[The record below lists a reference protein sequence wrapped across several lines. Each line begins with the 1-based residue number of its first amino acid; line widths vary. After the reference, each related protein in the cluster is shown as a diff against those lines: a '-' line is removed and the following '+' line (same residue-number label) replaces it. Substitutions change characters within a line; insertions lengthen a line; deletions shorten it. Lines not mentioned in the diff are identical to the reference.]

1 MSSINSL
8 VNQKRNKNLIR
19 RTMLAAI
26 AGCLMSVCI
35 AFAGT
40 VDIAT
45 NFFGLV
51 VTVIAKGLL
60 NAADIV
66 LEPLLEITT
75 MSTADVSRFVPGFDS
90 GNNIGNFFIQAINII
105 AYMIAGVLICCH
117 IISYLINI
125 AHGEKVE
132 SIPKLIWNAVF
143 GIVMVICGKTFL
155 TMIFNEIVAP
165 LSSALTEGVSDA
177 GGTFSFSGVGSD
189 MTGLGEIT
197 SAFDLNSLATL
208 IVVLALMLIIWWNLI
223 KLVLECAE
231 RYIIC
236 IFTINLSPLAF
247 ATMASENTKDTAR
260 SWLQM
265 FWSQCVLLILNI
277 WVVGIA
283 RTALN
288 NGLFGAS
295 NTEMVKW
302 GLITYAFLKIAQRL
316 DDMMQTAG
324 LKITRTTGLDP
335 ISEASGVLRSIG
347 NVFGGVASVAGHV
360 AGVGKNMWDA
370 GKNIGKANGVE
381 PIKSFAD
388 FMNGGETSAQ
398 DGGYVNNASMAD
410 KMKADAVLGKETMYD
425 RADKMASGALNADSY
440 NTDAYKQV
448 LEDKLRSAGHLDDDA
463 HVESVKIGE
472 DGKLLASAVKR
483 DEKNRVSEKSEF
495 EIGDTQEG
503 LLDVN
508 GAKKYDSMQVA
519 PNGKSVMEEDS
530 AMGKFGLRKVGE
542 DAAGNQIWEAE
553 QSVNMFGDKVKDV
566 TPDANNKVQF
576 TIPASEIAKGRKAG
590 DSDAMTAYKHFN
602 ANDDNDAFKNSIRD
616 ALSAETGSAALNKAR
631 ENEEEQAAMA
641 TRIGMTDKE
650 RLADMMNPDSNADY
664 NSPNAFKAMEDH
676 IKENAQYYPAQAAML
691 ADGGHVTGMH
701 VSDGTDGNPAGSL
714 IVAIGNDQDGKNS
727 QATCTFTRD
736 EEPVPETAETPAAQ
750 TNEQPVK
757 DADAAPAPVNEDAPA
772 PVGEEASAPAPQSAD
787 ETTAAPAT
795 ETAQAPVPQDM
806 DSKVDAPA
814 PVSEEASAPAPQS
827 ADEAPT
833 APATETAQAPVPQD
847 VDSKVDAPAPVGEEA
862 SAPAPQSVDETATTP
877 VAETAQTPV
886 PQDIDSEVD
895 APAPVGEEAA
905 TPAPQDVGGK
915 ADAPVPASENASAPA
930 TQSADGKVAE
940 PTSADGATPASGV
953 TAPAPVPAQNPTT
966 NTVNAPV
973 QGAAPVSG
981 GTVPGAANAPKT
993 ANVPGMAANNM
1004 PASTAP
1010 ETAATPAVNA
1020 PAPASTTG
1028 TNAPTS
1034 VPGTTPAPSTA
1045 SGQSSTAPGSGTAPT
1060 TVRPATGAGSVSAPA
1075 PSASIP
1081 TAPVSG
1087 GSAGV
1092 AVAAG
1097 VAAGAVAGTA
1107 AGQAQPVSAP
1117 ASTTVSA
1124 PGSAPTIPTESSAAS
1139 APTSTTPATTTPASA
1154 PESGSGTTN
1163 DGATAPVVN
1172 HEASAPT
1179 APIPATAPASTQE
1192 SGETASAPSTATTPA
1207 TQITPE
1213 TASAPSESDSSSA
1226 GGHATTPN
1234 EGTTHSESSGTGSVS
1249 DVPGAG
1255 GTDTLGRSDS
1265 APTSTNG
1272 QESGSAPAQ
1281 GSGGTMSPATA
1292 DTASAVPESAP
1303 AESATTTNVATPAP
1317 VSDTGSSEPSG
1328 DSGSSFGN
1336 DAGSS
1341 SGSAPASGESAHAP
1355 SGSGSSG
1362 SGTSV
1367 SAPASSGNTGSSSE
1381 SASSGSAN
1389 DSTDTPT
1396 SETGGTSSETVE
1408 APAADG
1414 LPYAVGETG
1423 GSGYSEG
1430 DMPPEP
1436 ETTVETETAATEVV
1450 QVEQAAEQ
1458 QSSGSA
1464 VTETVDEAGSESNTQ
1479 NSHDDSENYSG
1490 GQNTDA
1496 EDVSEPDSADEPD
1509 TQDETE
1515 DTEFDATDDAAF
1527 DVPIADGSEY
1537 YEDKAQTNSFTAPE
1551 QEMAE
1556 PEPVAEHEHESEPE
1570 QLAEQKRPPIP
1581 EAYMTSQSSVTRL
1594 SSTNGTVESDSLGM
1608 FQMTREE
1615 VADNGWT
1622 TWRILQKVDSDGSVP
1637 EYAPFV
1643 VHIKPVWDPATRTS
1657 RPATFDEVANK
1668 ARSIEGFE
1676 NVGPDLD
1683 ADYRRSQARQESRK
1697 NSEPRPYNGHSNG
1710 QPHFQRYDDQKR
1722 DSHGHGKQDKK
1733 HNPFSGMGDYKR
1745 KR

>member
-1 MSSINSL
+1 
-8 VNQKRNKNLIR
+8 
-19 RTMLAAI
+19 MLAAV
-26 AGCLMSVCI
+26 AGYLMSVCI

-117 IISYLINI
+117 IISYLINL

-806 DSKVDAPA
+806 DSEVDAPA

-1020 PAPASTTG
+1020 PAPASTTD

-1107 AGQAQPVSAP
+1107 TGQAHPVSAP

-1124 PGSAPTIPTESSAAS
+1124 PGSVPTTPTESGAAS
-1139 APTSTTPATTTPASA
+1139 APASPAPTTPTHVSA

-1163 DGATAPVVN
+1163 GGATAPVVN

-1249 DVPGAG
+1249 NVPGAG

-1336 DAGSS
+1336 GAGSS

-1367 SAPASSGNTGSSSE
+1367 SALTSSGNTGSSSE
-1381 SASSGSAN
+1381 SAPSGSAN
-1389 DSTDTPT
+1389 DGTDTPT
-1396 SETGGTSSETVE
+1396 SETGGTSSEKVE

-1423 GSGYSEG
+1423 GAGYSEG

-1490 GQNTDA
+1490 GQNTDT

-1570 QLAEQKRPPIP
+1570 QVAEQKRPPIP

>member
-1 MSSINSL
+1 
-8 VNQKRNKNLIR
+8 
-19 RTMLAAI
+19 MLAAV

-90 GNNIGNFFIQAINII
+90 GNNIGNFFILAINII

-425 RADKMASGALNADSY
+425 RADKMANGALNADSY

-736 EEPVPETAETPAAQ
+736 EETASETAETPAAQ

-757 DADAAPAPVNEDAPA
+757 DVDAAPAPLNEDAPA
-772 PVGEEASAPAPQSAD
+772 PVG
-787 ETTAAPAT
+787 
-795 ETAQAPVPQDM
+795 
-806 DSKVDAPA
+806 
-814 PVSEEASAPAPQS
+814 EEASAPAPQS

-862 SAPAPQSVDETATTP
+862 SAPAPQSVDATATTP
-877 VAETAQTPV
+877 IAETAQTPV
-886 PQDIDSEVD
+886 PQDMDSEVD
-895 APAPVGEEAA
+895 APAPVGEEAV
-905 TPAPQDVGGK
+905 THAPQDVGDK
-915 ADAPVPASENASAPA
+915 AYAPVPASENASAPA

-940 PTSADGATPASGV
+940 PTSAGGATPVSGV
-953 TAPAPVPAQNPTT
+953 TAPAPAPAQNPTT

-981 GTVPGAANAPKT
+981 GTVPGTANAPKT

-1010 ETAATPAVNA
+1010 ETAATPAVNT

-1028 TNAPTS
+1028 ANAPTS
-1034 VPGTTPAPSTA
+1034 VPGTTPTPSTT
-1045 SGQSSTAPGSGTAPT
+1045 SGQSSTVPGSGTAPAKAKPT
-1060 TVRPATGAGSVSAPA
+1060 TGAGSVSAPA

-1081 TAPVSG
+1081 SAPVSG
-1087 GSAGV
+1087 DS
-1092 AVAAG
+1092 AG

-1107 AGQAQPVSAP
+1107 TGQAHPVSAP

-1124 PGSAPTIPTESSAAS
+1124 PGSVPTTPTESGAAS
-1139 APTSTTPATTTPASA
+1139 APASPAPTTPTHVSA

-1163 DGATAPVVN
+1163 GGATAPVVN

-1249 DVPGAG
+1249 NVPGAG

-1265 APTSTNG
+1265 APTSING

-1336 DAGSS
+1336 GAGSS

-1436 ETTVETETAATEVV
+1436 ETTVETETAAIEVV

-1570 QLAEQKRPPIP
+1570 QVAEQKRPPIP

-1697 NSEPRPYNGHSNG
+1697 NSEPRPYNGRSNG

-1722 DSHGHGKQDKK
+1722 DSQGHGKQDKK

>member
-1 MSSINSL
+1 
-8 VNQKRNKNLIR
+8 
-19 RTMLAAI
+19 
-26 AGCLMSVCI
+26 MSVCI

-664 NSPNAFKAMEDH
+664 NSLNAFKAMEDH

-795 ETAQAPVPQDM
+795 ETAQAPVPQD
-806 DSKVDAPA
+806 
-814 PVSEEASAPAPQS
+814 
-827 ADEAPT
+827 
-833 APATETAQAPVPQD
+833 

-862 SAPAPQSVDETATTP
+862 SAPAPQSVDATATTP
-877 VAETAQTPV
+877 IAETAQTPV
-886 PQDIDSEVD
+886 PQDMDSEVD
-895 APAPVGEEAA
+895 APAPVGEEAV
-905 TPAPQDVGGK
+905 THAPQDVGDK
-915 ADAPVPASENASAPA
+915 AYAPVPASENASAPA

-940 PTSADGATPASGV
+940 PTSAGGATPVSGV
-953 TAPAPVPAQNPTT
+953 TAPAPAPAQNPTT

-981 GTVPGAANAPKT
+981 GTVPGTANAPKT

-1010 ETAATPAVNA
+1010 ETAATPAVNT

-1028 TNAPTS
+1028 ANAPTS
-1034 VPGTTPAPSTA
+1034 VPGTTPTPSTT
-1045 SGQSSTAPGSGTAPT
+1045 SGQSSTVPGSGTAPAKAKPT
-1060 TVRPATGAGSVSAPA
+1060 TGAGSVSAPA

-1081 TAPVSG
+1081 SAPVSG
-1087 GSAGV
+1087 DS
-1092 AVAAG
+1092 AG

-1107 AGQAQPVSAP
+1107 TGQAHPVSAP

-1124 PGSAPTIPTESSAAS
+1124 PGSVPTTPTESGAAS
-1139 APTSTTPATTTPASA
+1139 APASPAPTTPTHVSA

-1163 DGATAPVVN
+1163 GGATAPVVN

-1249 DVPGAG
+1249 NVPGAG

-1265 APTSTNG
+1265 APTSING

-1336 DAGSS
+1336 GAGSS

-1464 VTETVDEAGSESNTQ
+1464 VTETVDEAVSESNTQ

-1515 DTEFDATDDAAF
+1515 DTEFDATDDDAF

-1570 QLAEQKRPPIP
+1570 QVAEQKRPPIP

-1697 NSEPRPYNGHSNG
+1697 NSEPRPYNGRSNG

-1722 DSHGHGKQDKK
+1722 DSQGHGKQNKRN
-1733 HNPFSGMGDYKR
+1733 NPFSGMDDYKR

>member
-1 MSSINSL
+1 
-8 VNQKRNKNLIR
+8 
-19 RTMLAAI
+19 MLAAV

-757 DADAAPAPVNEDAPA
+757 DVDAAPAPLNEDAPA
-772 PVGEEASAPAPQSAD
+772 PVG
-787 ETTAAPAT
+787 
-795 ETAQAPVPQDM
+795 
-806 DSKVDAPA
+806 
-814 PVSEEASAPAPQS
+814 EEASAPAPQS

-862 SAPAPQSVDETATTP
+862 SAPAPQSVDATATTP
-877 VAETAQTPV
+877 IAETAQTPV
-886 PQDIDSEVD
+886 PQDMDSEVD
-895 APAPVGEEAA
+895 APAPVGEEAV

-930 TQSADGKVAE
+930 TQSTDGKVAE
-940 PTSADGATPASGV
+940 PTSAGGATPASGV
-953 TAPAPVPAQNPTT
+953 ATPAPAPAQNPTT

-981 GTVPGAANAPKT
+981 GTVPGTANAPKT

-1010 ETAATPAVNA
+1010 ETAATPAVNT

-1028 TNAPTS
+1028 ANAPTS
-1034 VPGTTPAPSTA
+1034 VPGTTPTPSTT
-1045 SGQSSTAPGSGTAPT
+1045 SGQSSTVPGSGTAPAKAKPT
-1060 TVRPATGAGSVSAPA
+1060 TGAGSVSAPA

-1081 TAPVSG
+1081 SAPVSG
-1087 GSAGV
+1087 DS
-1092 AVAAG
+1092 AG

-1107 AGQAQPVSAP
+1107 TGQAHPVSAP

-1124 PGSAPTIPTESSAAS
+1124 PGSVPTTPTES
-1139 APTSTTPATTTPASA
+1139 
-1154 PESGSGTTN
+1154 
-1163 DGATAPVVN
+1163 GA
-1172 HEASAPT
+1172 
-1179 APIPATAPASTQE
+1179 
-1192 SGETASAPSTATTPA
+1192 
-1207 TQITPE
+1207 
-1213 TASAPSESDSSSA
+1213 ASAPSESDSSSA
-1226 GGHATTPN
+1226 GGHATAPN
-1234 EGTTHSESSGTGSVS
+1234 EGTTHSESSGTDSVS
-1249 DVPGAG
+1249 NVP
-1255 GTDTLGRSDS
+1255 TDTLGRSDS

-1281 GSGGTMSPATA
+1281 GGGGTTSPATA
-1292 DTASAVPESAP
+1292 DTASAAPESAP

-1328 DSGSSFGN
+1328 DSGSSSGN
-1336 DAGSS
+1336 SAGSS

-1367 SAPASSGNTGSSSE
+1367 SALTSSGNTGSSSE

-1389 DSTDTPT
+1389 DSTNTPT

-1464 VTETVDEAGSESNTQ
+1464 VTETVNEAGSESNTQ

-1570 QLAEQKRPPIP
+1570 QVAEQKRPPIP

-1697 NSEPRPYNGHSNG
+1697 NSEPRPYNGRSNG

-1722 DSHGHGKQDKK
+1722 DSQGHGKQNKRN
-1733 HNPFSGMGDYKR
+1733 NPFSGMDDYKR

>member
-1 MSSINSL
+1 
-8 VNQKRNKNLIR
+8 
-19 RTMLAAI
+19 MLAAI

-66 LEPLLEITT
+66 LKPLLEITT

-714 IVAIGNDQDGKNS
+714 IVAIGNDQDGKKS
-727 QATCTFTRD
+727 WATCTFTRD
-736 EEPVPETAETPAAQ
+736 EETASETAETPAAQ

-757 DADAAPAPVNEDAPA
+757 DVDAAPAPLNEDAPA
-772 PVGEEASAPAPQSAD
+772 PVG
-787 ETTAAPAT
+787 
-795 ETAQAPVPQDM
+795 
-806 DSKVDAPA
+806 
-814 PVSEEASAPAPQS
+814 EEASAPAPQS

-847 VDSKVDAPAPVGEEA
+847 VDSKVDAHAPVGEEA
-862 SAPAPQSVDETATTP
+862 SAPAPQSVDATATTP

-886 PQDIDSEVD
+886 PQDMDSEVD
-895 APAPVGEEAA
+895 APASIGEKAA
-905 TPAPQDVGGK
+905 TPAPQDVGDK

-940 PTSADGATPASGV
+940 PTSAGGATPAPGV
-953 TAPAPVPAQNPTT
+953 TAPTAAPAQNPTT

-973 QGAAPVSG
+973 QGTAPVSG

-1124 PGSAPTIPTESSAAS
+1124 PGSAPTIPTESGAAS

-1172 HEASAPT
+1172 HEASVPT

-1192 SGETASAPSTATTPA
+1192 SGEIASAPSTATTPA
-1207 TQITPE
+1207 TQITLE
-1213 TASAPSESDSSSA
+1213 TASAPSESGSSRA
-1226 GGHATTPN
+1226 GGHETAPN
-1234 EGTTHSESSGTGSVS
+1234 EGTAHSESSGTDSVS
-1249 DVPGAG
+1249 NVPGTD

-1272 QESGSAPAQ
+1272 QESGSAPVQ
-1281 GSGGTMSPATA
+1281 GSSGGTTSPATA
-1292 DTASAVPESAP
+1292 DTTSAAPEFAP

-1328 DSGSSFGN
+1328 DSGSGSGN
-1336 DAGSS
+1336 GAGSS

-1367 SAPASSGNTGSSSE
+1367 SAPTSSGNTGSSSE
-1381 SASSGSAN
+1381 SAPSGSAN
-1389 DSTDTPT
+1389 DGTDTPT
-1396 SETGGTSSETVE
+1396 SETGGTSSEKVE
-1408 APAADG
+1408 VPAADG

-1423 GSGYSEG
+1423 GAGYSEG

-1490 GQNTDA
+1490 GQNTDT

-1556 PEPVAEHEHESEPE
+1556 PEPVAEPEHESEPE
-1570 QLAEQKRPPIP
+1570 QVAEQKRPPIP

-1722 DSHGHGKQDKK
+1722 DSHDHGKQDKR
-1733 HNPFSGMGDYKR
+1733 HNPFGGMGDYKR

>member
-757 DADAAPAPVNEDAPA
+757 DVDAAPAPLNEDAPA
-772 PVGEEASAPAPQSAD
+772 PVG
-787 ETTAAPAT
+787 
-795 ETAQAPVPQDM
+795 
-806 DSKVDAPA
+806 
-814 PVSEEASAPAPQS
+814 EEASAPAPQS

-862 SAPAPQSVDETATTP
+862 SAPAPQSVDATATTP
-877 VAETAQTPV
+877 IAETAQTPV
-886 PQDIDSEVD
+886 PQDMDSEVD
-895 APAPVGEEAA
+895 APAPVGEEAV
-905 TPAPQDVGGK
+905 THAPQDVGDK

-940 PTSADGATPASGV
+940 PTSAGGAAPASGV
-953 TAPAPVPAQNPTT
+953 TAPAPAPAQNPTT

-981 GTVPGAANAPKT
+981 GTVPGTANPPKT

-1010 ETAATPAVNA
+1010 ETEATPAVNA
-1020 PAPASTTG
+1020 PAPGSTTG
-1028 TNAPTS
+1028 ANAPTS

-1045 SGQSSTAPGSGTAPT
+1045 SGQSSTVPGSGTAPT
-1060 TVRPATGAGSVSAPA
+1060 TVRPAAGAGSVSAQA

-1107 AGQAQPVSAP
+1107 TGQAHPVSAP

-1124 PGSAPTIPTESSAAS
+1124 PGSVPTTPTESGAAS
-1139 APTSTTPATTTPASA
+1139 APASPAPTTPTHVSA

-1163 DGATAPVVN
+1163 GGATAPVVN

-1249 DVPGAG
+1249 NVPGAG

-1336 DAGSS
+1336 GAGSS

-1367 SAPASSGNTGSSSE
+1367 SALTSSGNTGSSSE
-1381 SASSGSAN
+1381 SAPSGSAN
-1389 DSTDTPT
+1389 DGTDTPT
-1396 SETGGTSSETVE
+1396 SETGGTSSEKVE

-1423 GSGYSEG
+1423 GAGYSEG

-1490 GQNTDA
+1490 GQNTDT

-1570 QLAEQKRPPIP
+1570 QVAEQKRPPIP

>member
-1 MSSINSL
+1 
-8 VNQKRNKNLIR
+8 
-19 RTMLAAI
+19 
-26 AGCLMSVCI
+26 MSVCI

-177 GGTFSFSGVGSD
+177 GGTFSFSSVGSD

-247 ATMASENTKDTAR
+247 ATMPSENTKDTAR

-736 EEPVPETAETPAAQ
+736 EETVPETAETPAAQ

-757 DADAAPAPVNEDAPA
+757 DMDAAAPAPVSEDAPA
-772 PVGEEASAPAPQSAD
+772 PVDEEAS
-787 ETTAAPAT
+787 T
-795 ETAQAPVPQDM
+795 
-806 DSKVDAPA
+806 
-814 PVSEEASAPAPQS
+814 PAPQS

-847 VDSKVDAPAPVGEEA
+847 VDSRVDAPAPVGEEA
-862 SAPAPQSVDETATTP
+862 SVPAPQSVDETATTP
-877 VAETAQTPV
+877 AAETAQAPV
-886 PQDIDSEVD
+886 PQDMDSGVD
-895 APAPVGEEAA
+895 APAPVGEETV

-940 PTSADGATPASGV
+940 PTSAGGATPAPGV
-953 TAPAPVPAQNPTT
+953 TAPTAAPAQNHTT
-966 NTVNAPV
+966 STVNAPV
-973 QGAAPVSG
+973 QGTAPVSG
-981 GTVPGAANAPKT
+981 GTVPGTANAPKT

-1045 SGQSSTAPGSGTAPT
+1045 SGQSSTVPGSGTAPT
-1060 TVRPATGAGSVSAPA
+1060 TVRPAAGAGSVSAPA

-1087 GSAGV
+1087 SSAGV
-1092 AVAAG
+1092 AAAAG

-1107 AGQAQPVSAP
+1107 AGQAQPVSTP

-1124 PGSAPTIPTESSAAS
+1124 PGSVPTTPTESGAAS
-1139 APTSTTPATTTPASA
+1139 APASPVPTTPTHVST

-1163 DGATAPVVN
+1163 GGATAPVVN

-1192 SGETASAPSTATTPA
+1192 SGETAPAPSSATTPA

-1213 TASAPSESDSSSA
+1213 TASAPSESNAPSA
-1226 GGHATTPN
+1226 GGDATAPN
-1234 EGTTHSESSGTGSVS
+1234 EGTAHSESSGTGGVS
-1249 DVPGAG
+1249 NVPGADSA
-1255 GTDTLGRSDS
+1255 DTLGRSDS
-1265 APTSTNG
+1265 APTSTSG
-1272 QESGSAPAQ
+1272 QESSSAPAQ
-1281 GSGGTMSPATA
+1281 GSGGTTSPATV
-1292 DTASAVPESAP
+1292 DTTSAAPESAP

-1317 VSDTGSSEPSG
+1317 ASDTGSSEPSG
-1328 DSGSSFGN
+1328 SSGSSSDNG
-1336 DAGSS
+1336 AGSS

-1367 SAPASSGNTGSSSE
+1367 SAPTSSGDTGSSSE
-1381 SASSGSAN
+1381 SAPSGSVN

-1396 SETGGTSSETVE
+1396 SETGGTSSEKVE

-1436 ETTVETETAATEVV
+1436 ETTVKTETAATEVV

-1458 QSSGSA
+1458 QSGSST
-1464 VTETVDEAGSESNTQ
+1464 VTETVDEAGSESHTQ

-1490 GQNTDA
+1490 GQNTDT
-1496 EDVSEPDSADEPD
+1496 EDVPEPDSVDEPD

-1515 DTEFDATDDAAF
+1515 DTEFDATDDSAF

-1537 YEDKAQTNSFTAPE
+1537 YEDKAQTNSFTAPA

-1556 PEPVAEHEHESEPE
+1556 PEPVAESEPESEPE
-1570 QLAEQKRPPIP
+1570 QVAEQKRPPIP
-1581 EAYMTSQSSVTRL
+1581 EAYMTSQSSITRL

-1697 NSEPRPYNGHSNG
+1697 NSEPRPYNGRSNG

-1722 DSHGHGKQDKK
+1722 DSQGHGKQNKRND
-1733 HNPFSGMGDYKR
+1733 PFSGIDDYKR

>member
-1 MSSINSL
+1 
-8 VNQKRNKNLIR
+8 
-19 RTMLAAI
+19 
-26 AGCLMSVCI
+26 MSVCI

-316 DDMMQTAG
+316 DDMMQIAG

-736 EEPVPETAETPAAQ
+736 EEPVPENAETPAAQ

-757 DADAAPAPVNEDAPA
+757 DVDAAPAPLNEDAPA
-772 PVGEEASAPAPQSAD
+772 PVG
-787 ETTAAPAT
+787 
-795 ETAQAPVPQDM
+795 
-806 DSKVDAPA
+806 
-814 PVSEEASAPAPQS
+814 EEASAPAPQS

-862 SAPAPQSVDETATTP
+862 SAPAPQSVDATATTP
-877 VAETAQTPV
+877 IAETAQTPV
-886 PQDIDSEVD
+886 PQDMDSEVD
-895 APAPVGEEAA
+895 APAPVGEEAV
-905 TPAPQDVGGK
+905 THAPQDVGDK

-940 PTSADGATPASGV
+940 PTSAGGATPASGV
-953 TAPAPVPAQNPTT
+953 TAPAPAPAQNPTT

-981 GTVPGAANAPKT
+981 GTVPGTANAPKT

-1020 PAPASTTG
+1020 TAPGSTTG
-1028 TNAPTS
+1028 ANAPTS

-1045 SGQSSTAPGSGTAPT
+1045 SGQSSTVPGSGTAPT
-1060 TVRPATGAGSVSAPA
+1060 TVRPAAGAGSVSAQA

-1107 AGQAQPVSAP
+1107 TGQAHPVSAP

-1124 PGSAPTIPTESSAAS
+1124 PGSVPTTPTESGAAS
-1139 APTSTTPATTTPASA
+1139 APASPAPTTPTHVSA

-1163 DGATAPVVN
+1163 GGATAPVVN

-1226 GGHATTPN
+1226 GGRATAPN
-1234 EGTTHSESSGTGSVS
+1234 EGTAHSESSGTDSVS
-1249 DVPGAG
+1249 NVPGAD

-1272 QESGSAPAQ
+1272 QESGSAPVQ
-1281 GSGGTMSPATA
+1281 GSSGGTTSPATA
-1292 DTASAVPESAP
+1292 DTTSAAPEFAP

-1328 DSGSSFGN
+1328 DSGSGSGN
-1336 DAGSS
+1336 GAGSS

-1367 SAPASSGNTGSSSE
+1367 SAPTSSGNTGSSSE
-1381 SASSGSAN
+1381 SAPSGSAN
-1389 DSTDTPT
+1389 DGTDTPT
-1396 SETGGTSSETVE
+1396 SETGGTSSEKVE

-1423 GSGYSEG
+1423 GAGYSEG

-1458 QSSGSA
+1458 QSSVSA
-1464 VTETVDEAGSESNTQ
+1464 VTETVDEAGSESYTQ

-1490 GQNTDA
+1490 GQNTDT

-1556 PEPVAEHEHESEPE
+1556 PEPVAEPEHESEPE
-1570 QLAEQKRPPIP
+1570 QVAEQKRPPIP

-1683 ADYRRSQARQESRK
+1683 ADYRRSQARQEFRK
-1697 NSEPRPYNGHSNG
+1697 NSEPRPYDGHSNG

-1733 HNPFSGMGDYKR
+1733 HNPFSGMDDYKR

>member
-1 MSSINSL
+1 
-8 VNQKRNKNLIR
+8 
-19 RTMLAAI
+19 MLAAV

-736 EEPVPETAETPAAQ
+736 EETASETAETPAAQ

-757 DADAAPAPVNEDAPA
+757 DVDAAPAPLNEDALA
-772 PVGEEASAPAPQSAD
+772 PVG
-787 ETTAAPAT
+787 
-795 ETAQAPVPQDM
+795 
-806 DSKVDAPA
+806 
-814 PVSEEASAPAPQS
+814 EEASAPAPQS

-862 SAPAPQSVDETATTP
+862 SAPAPQSVDATATTP
-877 VAETAQTPV
+877 IAETAQTPV
-886 PQDIDSEVD
+886 PQDMDSEVD
-895 APAPVGEEAA
+895 APAPVGEEAV
-905 TPAPQDVGGK
+905 THAPQDVGDK

-940 PTSADGATPASGV
+940 PTSAGGATPASGL
-953 TAPAPVPAQNPTT
+953 TAPAPAPAQNPTT

-981 GTVPGAANAPKT
+981 GTVPGTANPPKT

-1020 PAPASTTG
+1020 PAPGSTTG
-1028 TNAPTS
+1028 ANAPTS

-1045 SGQSSTAPGSGTAPT
+1045 SGQSSTVPGSGTAPT
-1060 TVRPATGAGSVSAPA
+1060 TVRPAAGAGSVSAQA

-1081 TAPVSG
+1081 TAPASG

-1107 AGQAQPVSAP
+1107 TGQAHPVSAP

-1124 PGSAPTIPTESSAAS
+1124 PGSVPTTPTESGAAS
-1139 APTSTTPATTTPASA
+1139 APASPAPTTPTHVSA

-1163 DGATAPVVN
+1163 GGATAPVVN

-1226 GGHATTPN
+1226 GGHATAPN
-1234 EGTTHSESSGTGSVS
+1234 EGTTHSESSGTDSVS
-1249 DVPGAG
+1249 NVPGAD

-1281 GSGGTMSPATA
+1281 GGGGTTSPATA
-1292 DTASAVPESAP
+1292 DTASAAPESAP

-1328 DSGSSFGN
+1328 DSGSSSGN
-1336 DAGSS
+1336 SAGSS

-1367 SAPASSGNTGSSSE
+1367 SALTSSGNTGSSSE
-1381 SASSGSAN
+1381 SAPSGSAN
-1389 DSTDTPT
+1389 DGTDTPT
-1396 SETGGTSSETVE
+1396 SETGGTSSEKVE

-1423 GSGYSEG
+1423 GAWYLEG

-1450 QVEQAAEQ
+1450 QVEQAVEQ

-1464 VTETVDEAGSESNTQ
+1464 VTETVDEAGSESHTQ

-1490 GQNTDA
+1490 GQNTDT

-1556 PEPVAEHEHESEPE
+1556 PEPVAGPEHESEPE
-1570 QLAEQKRPPIP
+1570 QVAEQKRPPIP

>member
-1 MSSINSL
+1 
-8 VNQKRNKNLIR
+8 
-19 RTMLAAI
+19 MLAAV

-117 IISYLINI
+117 IISYLINL

-177 GGTFSFSGVGSD
+177 GGTFSFSSVGSD

-602 ANDDNDAFKNSIRD
+602 ANDDSDAFKNSIRD

-736 EEPVPETAETPAAQ
+736 EEPVPETAETPAVQ

-757 DADAAPAPVNEDAPA
+757 DADAAPAPLNEDAPA

-787 ETTAAPAT
+787 E
-795 ETAQAPVPQDM
+795 
-806 DSKVDAPA
+806 
-814 PVSEEASAPAPQS
+814 
-827 ADEAPT
+827 APT
-833 APATETAQAPVPQD
+833 ASATETAQAPVPQD

-886 PQDIDSEVD
+886 PQDMDSEVD
-895 APAPVGEEAA
+895 APAPIGEKAA
-905 TPAPQDVGGK
+905 TPAPQDVGDK

-940 PTSADGATPASGV
+940 PASAGGTTPASGA
-953 TAPAPVPAQNPTT
+953 TAPTPAPAQNSTT

-981 GTVPGAANAPKT
+981 GTVPGTANAPKT
-993 ANVPGMAANNM
+993 ANVPGTAANNM

-1028 TNAPTS
+1028 ANAPTS
-1034 VPGTTPAPSTA
+1034 VPGTSPAPSTA
-1045 SGQSSTAPGSGTAPT
+1045 SGQSSTVPGSGTAPT
-1060 TVRPATGAGSVSAPA
+1060 TVRPAAGAGSVSTPA
-1075 PSASIP
+1075 PSASIL

-1097 VAAGAVAGTA
+1097 VAAGAVAVPPPC
-1107 AGQAQPVSAP
+1107 QAQHVSTP

-1124 PGSAPTIPTESSAAS
+1124 PGSAPTIPTESGAAS
-1139 APTSTTPATTTPASA
+1139 APTSTTPASA

-1172 HEASAPT
+1172 HEASVPT
-1179 APIPATAPASTQE
+1179 VPIPATAPASTQE
-1192 SGETASAPSTATTPA
+1192 SGEIASAPSTATTPA

-1213 TASAPSESDSSSA
+1213 TASAPSESGSSPA
-1226 GGHATTPN
+1226 GGHETAPN
-1234 EGTTHSESSGTGSVS
+1234 EGTAHSESSGTDSVS
-1249 DVPGAG
+1249 NVPGAD

-1281 GSGGTMSPATA
+1281 GSGGTTSPATA
-1292 DTASAVPESAP
+1292 DTASAAPESAP

-1317 VSDTGSSEPSG
+1317 ASDTGSSEPSG
-1328 DSGSSFGN
+1328 SSGSSSDNG
-1336 DAGSS
+1336 AGSS

-1367 SAPASSGNTGSSSE
+1367 SAPTSSGDTGSSSE
-1381 SASSGSAN
+1381 SAPSGSVN
-1389 DSTDTPT
+1389 DSMDTPT
-1396 SETGGTSSETVE
+1396 SETAGTSSEKVE

-1430 DMPPEP
+1430 NMPPEP

-1458 QSSGSA
+1458 QSGGST

-1490 GQNTDA
+1490 GQNTDTD
-1496 EDVSEPDSADEPD
+1496 DVPEPDFSDEPD
-1509 TQDETE
+1509 TQNETE

-1556 PEPVAEHEHESEPE
+1556 PEPVAEPESEPE
-1570 QLAEQKRPPIP
+1570 QVAEQKRPPIP

-1722 DSHGHGKQDKK
+1722 DSHGHGKQDKR

-1745 KR
+1745 RR

>member
-736 EEPVPETAETPAAQ
+736 EEPIPETAETPAAQ

-757 DADAAPAPVNEDAPA
+757 DVDAAPAPVSEDAPV
-772 PVGEEASAPAPQSAD
+772 PVGEEASI
-787 ETTAAPAT
+787 
-795 ETAQAPVPQDM
+795 
-806 DSKVDAPA
+806 
-814 PVSEEASAPAPQS
+814 PAPQS

-847 VDSKVDAPAPVGEEA
+847 VDSNVDAPAPVGEEA

-877 VAETAQTPV
+877 VAETAQAPV
-886 PQDIDSEVD
+886 PQDMDSEVD
-895 APAPVGEEAA
+895 APAPVGEEAV

-940 PTSADGATPASGV
+940 PTSAGGATPASGV
-953 TAPAPVPAQNPTT
+953 TTPAPAPAQNPTT

-981 GTVPGAANAPKT
+981 GTVPGTANAPKT

-1020 PAPASTTG
+1020 QAPASTTG
-1028 TNAPTS
+1028 ANAPTS

-1045 SGQSSTAPGSGTAPT
+1045 SGQSSTVPGSGTAPT
-1060 TVRPATGAGSVSAPA
+1060 TVRPAAGAGSVSAPA

-1107 AGQAQPVSAP
+1107 TGQAHPVSAP

-1124 PGSAPTIPTESSAAS
+1124 PGSVPTTPTESGAAS
-1139 APTSTTPATTTPASA
+1139 APASPAPTTPTHVSV

-1163 DGATAPVVN
+1163 GGATAPVVN

-1179 APIPATAPASTQE
+1179 APIPATAPTSTQE

-1249 DVPGAG
+1249 NVPGAG

-1303 AESATTTNVATPAP
+1303 AESVTTTNVATPAP

-1336 DAGSS
+1336 GAGSS

-1367 SAPASSGNTGSSSE
+1367 SAPASSGNTDSSSE

-1436 ETTVETETAATEVV
+1436 ETTVKTETAATEVV

-1458 QSSGSA
+1458 QTSGSA
-1464 VTETVDEAGSESNTQ
+1464 VTETVDEAGSESHTQ

-1490 GQNTDA
+1490 GQNTDT

-1570 QLAEQKRPPIP
+1570 QVAEQKRPPIP

>member
-155 TMIFNEIVAP
+155 AMIFNEIVAP

-757 DADAAPAPVNEDAPA
+757 DVDAAPAPLNEDAPA
-772 PVGEEASAPAPQSAD
+772 PVG
-787 ETTAAPAT
+787 
-795 ETAQAPVPQDM
+795 
-806 DSKVDAPA
+806 
-814 PVSEEASAPAPQS
+814 EEASAPAPQS

-877 VAETAQTPV
+877 VAETAQPPV
-886 PQDIDSEVD
+886 PQDMDSEVD
-895 APAPVGEEAA
+895 APAPVGEEAV

-940 PTSADGATPASGV
+940 PTSAGGATPASGV
-953 TAPAPVPAQNPTT
+953 TTPAPAPAQNPTT

-981 GTVPGAANAPKT
+981 GTVPGTANAPKT

-1020 PAPASTTG
+1020 TAPGSTTG
-1028 TNAPTS
+1028 ANAPTS

-1045 SGQSSTAPGSGTAPT
+1045 SGQSSTVPGSGTAPT
-1060 TVRPATGAGSVSAPA
+1060 TVRPAAGAGSVSAQA

-1107 AGQAQPVSAP
+1107 TGQAHPVSAP

-1124 PGSAPTIPTESSAAS
+1124 PGSVPTTPTESGAAS
-1139 APTSTTPATTTPASA
+1139 APASPAPTTPTHVSA

-1163 DGATAPVVN
+1163 GGATAPVVN

-1249 DVPGAG
+1249 NVPGAG

-1328 DSGSSFGN
+1328 DSGSS
-1336 DAGSS
+1336 AGSS
-1341 SGSAPASGESAHAP
+1341 FDSAPASGESAHVP

-1367 SAPASSGNTGSSSE
+1367 SAPASSGNTDSSSE

-1430 DMPPEP
+1430 NMPPEP

-1458 QSSGSA
+1458 QTSGSA
-1464 VTETVDEAGSESNTQ
+1464 VTETVDEAGSESHTQ

-1490 GQNTDA
+1490 GQNTDT

-1570 QLAEQKRPPIP
+1570 QVAEQKRPPIP

>member
-19 RTMLAAI
+19 RTMLAAV

-117 IISYLINI
+117 IISYLINL

-177 GGTFSFSGVGSD
+177 GGTFSFSSVGSD

-370 GKNIGKANGVE
+370 GKNIGKANGIE

-757 DADAAPAPVNEDAPA
+757 DTDTAAPAPVSEDAPAPVDEEASAPAPQNVDETATTPAAETAQTPVPQDMDSKGDAPA
-772 PVGEEASAPAPQSAD
+772 PVGEETVTSAPQSVD
-787 ETTAAPAT
+787 ETATTPAA

-806 DSKVDAPA
+806 DSKVDAP
-814 PVSEEASAPAPQS
+814 
-827 ADEAPT
+827 T
-833 APATETAQAPVPQD
+833 
-847 VDSKVDAPAPVGEEA
+847 PVGEEA
-862 SAPAPQSVDETATTP
+862 P
-877 VAETAQTPV
+877 
-886 PQDIDSEVD
+886 
-895 APAPVGEEAA
+895 

-940 PTSADGATPASGV
+940 PTSAGGATPAPGV
-953 TAPAPVPAQNPTT
+953 TAPTAAPAQNPTT
-966 NTVNAPV
+966 STVNAPV
-973 QGAAPVSG
+973 QGTAPVSG
-981 GTVPGAANAPKT
+981 GTVPGTANTPKT

-1045 SGQSSTAPGSGTAPT
+1045 SGQSSTVPGSGTAPT
-1060 TVRPATGAGSVSAPA
+1060 TVRPAAGAGSVSAPA

-1087 GSAGV
+1087 SSAGV
-1092 AVAAG
+1092 AAAAG

-1107 AGQAQPVSAP
+1107 AGQAQPVSTP

-1124 PGSAPTIPTESSAAS
+1124 PGSAPTTPTKSGATS
-1139 APTSTTPATTTPASA
+1139 APASPAPTHVSA

-1179 APIPATAPASTQE
+1179 ATIPATAPASTQE
-1192 SGETASAPSTATTPA
+1192 SGETAPAPSTATTPA

-1213 TASAPSESDSSSA
+1213 TASTPSESNAPSA
-1226 GGHATTPN
+1226 VGDATAPN
-1234 EGTTHSESSGTGSVS
+1234 EGTAHSESSGTGGVS
-1249 DVPGAG
+1249 NVPGADG
-1255 GTDTLGRSDS
+1255 ADTLGRSDS

-1281 GSGGTMSPATA
+1281 GSGGTTSPATA
-1292 DTASAVPESAP
+1292 DTTSAVPESAP

-1317 VSDTGSSEPSG
+1317 ASDTGSSEPSG
-1328 DSGSSFGN
+1328 DSGSSSDN
-1336 DAGSS
+1336 SAGSS

-1367 SAPASSGNTGSSSE
+1367 SAPTSSGDTGSSSE
-1381 SASSGSAN
+1381 SAPSGSVN

-1396 SETGGTSSETVE
+1396 SETAGTSSEKVE

-1436 ETTVETETAATEVV
+1436 ETTVEAETAATEVV

-1458 QSSGSA
+1458 QSGGST

-1490 GQNTDA
+1490 GQNTDTD
-1496 EDVSEPDSADEPD
+1496 DVPEPDFSDEPD

-1556 PEPVAEHEHESEPE
+1556 PEPVAEPESEPE
-1570 QLAEQKRPPIP
+1570 QVAEQKRPPIP

-1722 DSHGHGKQDKK
+1722 DSHGHGKQDKR

-1745 KR
+1745 RR

>member
-1 MSSINSL
+1 
-8 VNQKRNKNLIR
+8 
-19 RTMLAAI
+19 MLAAV

-75 MSTADVSRFVPGFDS
+75 MSTADVSRFVPGFDN

-117 IISYLINI
+117 IISYLINL

-132 SIPKLIWNAVF
+132 SVPKLIWNAVF
-143 GIVMVICGKTFL
+143 GIVMVICGKTLL

-247 ATMASENTKDTAR
+247 ATMASENTKDTAK

-736 EEPVPETAETPAAQ
+736 EETASETAETPAAQ

-757 DADAAPAPVNEDAPA
+757 DVDAAPAPLNEDAPA
-772 PVGEEASAPAPQSAD
+772 PVG
-787 ETTAAPAT
+787 
-795 ETAQAPVPQDM
+795 
-806 DSKVDAPA
+806 
-814 PVSEEASAPAPQS
+814 EEASAPAPQS

-862 SAPAPQSVDETATTP
+862 SAPAPQSVDATATTP
-877 VAETAQTPV
+877 IAETAQTPV
-886 PQDIDSEVD
+886 PQDMDSEVD
-895 APAPVGEEAA
+895 APAPVGEEAV
-905 TPAPQDVGGK
+905 THAPQDVGDK

-940 PTSADGATPASGV
+940 PTSAGGATPVSGV
-953 TAPAPVPAQNPTT
+953 TAPAPAPAQNPTT

-981 GTVPGAANAPKT
+981 GTVPGTANAPKT

-1010 ETAATPAVNA
+1010 ETAATPAVNT

-1028 TNAPTS
+1028 ANAPTS
-1034 VPGTTPAPSTA
+1034 VPGTTPTPSTT
-1045 SGQSSTAPGSGTAPT
+1045 SGQSSTVPGSGTAPAKAKPT
-1060 TVRPATGAGSVSAPA
+1060 TGAGSVSAPA

-1081 TAPVSG
+1081 SAPVSG
-1087 GSAGV
+1087 DS
-1092 AVAAG
+1092 AG

-1107 AGQAQPVSAP
+1107 TGQAHPVSAP

-1124 PGSAPTIPTESSAAS
+1124 PGSVPTTPTESGAAS
-1139 APTSTTPATTTPASA
+1139 APASPAPTTPTHVSA

-1163 DGATAPVVN
+1163 GGATAPVVN

-1234 EGTTHSESSGTGSVS
+1234 EGTTQSESSGTGSVS
-1249 DVPGAG
+1249 NVPGAG

-1328 DSGSSFGN
+1328 DSGSGFGN
-1336 DAGSS
+1336 GAGSS

-1355 SGSGSSG
+1355 SDSGSSG

-1367 SAPASSGNTGSSSE
+1367 SALTSSGNTGSSSE

-1570 QLAEQKRPPIP
+1570 QVAEQKRPPIP

-1733 HNPFSGMGDYKR
+1733 HNPFSAMGDYKR

>member
-1 MSSINSL
+1 
-8 VNQKRNKNLIR
+8 
-19 RTMLAAI
+19 MLAAV

-177 GGTFSFSGVGSD
+177 GGTFSFSSVGSD

-335 ISEASGVLRSIG
+335 ISEASGVLRSIS
-347 NVFGGVASVAGHV
+347 NVFGDVASVAGHV

-370 GKNIGKANGVE
+370 GKNIGKANGIE

-602 ANDDNDAFKNSIRD
+602 ANDDSDAFKNSIRD

-736 EEPVPETAETPAAQ
+736 EEPVPETTETPAAQ

-757 DADAAPAPVNEDAPA
+757 DADTAAPAPVSEDAPA

-787 ETTAAPAT
+787 ETADAPAA

-806 DSKVDAPA
+806 GGEVDAPA

-827 ADEAPT
+827 VDET
-833 APATETAQAPVPQD
+833 ATTPATETAQTPVPQD
-847 VDSKVDAPAPVGEEA
+847 MDGKVDAPAPVGEET
-862 SAPAPQSVDETATTP
+862 V
-877 VAETAQTPV
+877 
-886 PQDIDSEVD
+886 
-895 APAPVGEEAA
+895 

-940 PTSADGATPASGV
+940 PTSAGGATPASGV
-953 TAPAPVPAQNPTT
+953 TAPAPAPAQNPTT

-981 GTVPGAANAPKT
+981 GTVPGTANAPKT

-1010 ETAATPAVNA
+1010 ETAATPAVNT

-1028 TNAPTS
+1028 ANAPTS

-1045 SGQSSTAPGSGTAPT
+1045 SGQSSTVPGSGTTPA

-1087 GSAGV
+1087 SSAGV

-1097 VAAGAVAGTA
+1097 VAAGAVAGT

-1124 PGSAPTIPTESSAAS
+1124 PGSAPTTPTESGAAS
-1139 APTSTTPATTTPASA
+1139 APASPAPAAPTHVSA

-1163 DGATAPVVN
+1163 GGATAPVVN

-1192 SGETASAPSTATTPA
+1192 SGETAPAPSTATTPA
-1207 TQITPE
+1207 TQTTPE
-1213 TASAPSESDSSSA
+1213 TASAPSESSAPSA

-1249 DVPGAG
+1249 NVPGAG
-1255 GTDTLGRSDS
+1255 GTDTLERSDS

-1272 QESGSAPAQ
+1272 QESGSTPAQ
-1281 GSGGTMSPATA
+1281 GSGGTTSPATA
-1292 DTASAVPESAP
+1292 DTTSAVPESAP

-1317 VSDTGSSEPSG
+1317 VSDAGSSEPSG
-1328 DSGSSFGN
+1328 NSGSSSGN
-1336 DAGSS
+1336 GAGSS

-1367 SAPASSGNTGSSSE
+1367 SAPTSSGDTGSSSE
-1381 SASSGSAN
+1381 SGPSGSVN

-1396 SETGGTSSETVE
+1396 SETAGTSSEKVE

-1430 DMPPEP
+1430 DMHPEP

-1458 QSSGSA
+1458 QSGGST
-1464 VTETVDEAGSESNTQ
+1464 VTETVNEAGSESQTQ
-1479 NSHDDSENYSG
+1479 NSRDDSENYSG
-1490 GQNTDA
+1490 GQNTDT
-1496 EDVSEPDSADEPD
+1496 EDVPEPDSVDEPD

-1515 DTEFDATDDAAF
+1515 DTEFDATDDSAF

-1537 YEDKAQTNSFTAPE
+1537 YEDKAQTNSFTAPA

-1556 PEPVAEHEHESEPE
+1556 PEPVAESEPESEPE
-1570 QLAEQKRPPIP
+1570 QVAEQKRPPIP

-1697 NSEPRPYNGHSNG
+1697 NSEPRPYNGRSNG

-1722 DSHGHGKQDKK
+1722 DSQGHGKQNKRND
-1733 HNPFSGMGDYKR
+1733 PFSGIDDYKR

>member
-1 MSSINSL
+1 
-8 VNQKRNKNLIR
+8 
-19 RTMLAAI
+19 MLAAV

-448 LEDKLRSAGHLDDDA
+448 LEDKLRSAGHLDDDT

-757 DADAAPAPVNEDAPA
+757 DADAVPAPVNEDAPA
-772 PVGEEASAPAPQSAD
+772 PVGEEASAP
-787 ETTAAPAT
+787 
-795 ETAQAPVPQDM
+795 V
-806 DSKVDAPA
+806 
-814 PVSEEASAPAPQS
+814 PQS

-915 ADAPVPASENASAPA
+915 ADAP
-930 TQSADGKVAE
+930 
-940 PTSADGATPASGV
+940 
-953 TAPAPVPAQNPTT
+953 
-966 NTVNAPV
+966 
-973 QGAAPVSG
+973 
-981 GTVPGAANAPKT
+981 KT

-1028 TNAPTS
+1028 ANAPTS

-1045 SGQSSTAPGSGTAPT
+1045 SGQSSTVPGSGTAPAM
-1060 TVRPATGAGSVSAPA
+1060 VRPAAGAGSVSAPA

-1107 AGQAQPVSAP
+1107 AGQAQPVSTP

-1124 PGSAPTIPTESSAAS
+1124 PGSTPTTPTESGTAS
-1139 APTSTTPATTTPASA
+1139 APASTTPAAPTHVSA

-1163 DGATAPVVN
+1163 DGATVPVVN
-1172 HEASAPT
+1172 HEASVPT
-1179 APIPATAPASTQE
+1179 APIHATAPASTQE
-1192 SGETASAPSTATTPA
+1192 SGETAPAPSTATTHA

-1213 TASAPSESDSSSA
+1213 TASAPSKSGSSPA
-1226 GGHATTPN
+1226 GGHATAPN
-1234 EGTTHSESSGTGSVS
+1234 EGTTHSESPGTGSVS
-1249 DVPGAG
+1249 NAPSAD

-1281 GSGGTMSPATA
+1281 GSGGTTSPATA
-1292 DTASAVPESAP
+1292 DTASAAPESAP
-1303 AESATTTNVATPAP
+1303 AESVTTTNVATLAPA
-1317 VSDTGSSEPSG
+1317 SDTGSSEPSG
-1328 DSGSSFGN
+1328 NS
-1336 DAGSS
+1336 GSS
-1341 SGSAPASGESAHAP
+1341 SGNGA
-1355 SGSGSSG
+1355 GSSG

-1367 SAPASSGNTGSSSE
+1367 SAPASSGNIGSSSE
-1381 SASSGSAN
+1381 SAPFGSVN

-1396 SETGGTSSETVE
+1396 SETGGTSSEKVE

-1436 ETTVETETAATEVV
+1436 ETTVKTETAATEVV

-1458 QSSGSA
+1458 QSGSST
-1464 VTETVDEAGSESNTQ
+1464 VTETVDEAGSESHTQ

-1490 GQNTDA
+1490 GQNTDT
-1496 EDVSEPDSADEPD
+1496 EDVPEPDSVDEPD

-1515 DTEFDATDDAAF
+1515 DTEFDATDDSAF

-1537 YEDKAQTNSFTAPE
+1537 YEDKAQTNSFTAPA

-1556 PEPVAEHEHESEPE
+1556 PEPVAEPESEPE
-1570 QLAEQKRPPIP
+1570 QVAEQKRPPIP

-1697 NSEPRPYNGHSNG
+1697 NSEPRPYNGRSNG

-1722 DSHGHGKQDKK
+1722 DSQGHGKQNKRND
-1733 HNPFSGMGDYKR
+1733 PFSGIDDYKR

>member
-1 MSSINSL
+1 
-8 VNQKRNKNLIR
+8 
-19 RTMLAAI
+19 
-26 AGCLMSVCI
+26 MSVCI

-75 MSTADVSRFVPGFDS
+75 MSTADVSRFVPGFDN

-117 IISYLINI
+117 IISYLINL

-132 SIPKLIWNAVF
+132 SVPKLIWNAVF
-143 GIVMVICGKTFL
+143 GIVMVICGKTLL

-247 ATMASENTKDTAR
+247 ATMASENTKDTAK

-425 RADKMASGALNADSY
+425 RADKMASGALNTDSY

-463 HVESVKIGE
+463 YVESVKIGE

-727 QATCTFTRD
+727 QAICTFTRD

-757 DADAAPAPVNEDAPA
+757 DVDAAPAPLNEDAPA
-772 PVGEEASAPAPQSAD
+772 PVGEEAS
-787 ETTAAPAT
+787 
-795 ETAQAPVPQDM
+795 
-806 DSKVDAPA
+806 
-814 PVSEEASAPAPQS
+814 
-827 ADEAPT
+827 APT

-847 VDSKVDAPAPVGEEA
+847 VDSKVDAHAPVGEEA
-862 SAPAPQSVDETATTP
+862 SAPAPQSVDATATTP
-877 VAETAQTPV
+877 IAETAQTPV
-886 PQDIDSEVD
+886 PQDMDSEVD
-895 APAPVGEEAA
+895 APAPVGEEAV
-905 TPAPQDVGGK
+905 THAPQDVGDK

-940 PTSADGATPASGV
+940 PTSAGGATPASGV
-953 TAPAPVPAQNPTT
+953 TAPAPAPAQNPTT

-981 GTVPGAANAPKT
+981 GTVPGTANAPKT

-1020 PAPASTTG
+1020 PAPGSTTG
-1028 TNAPTS
+1028 ANAPTS

-1045 SGQSSTAPGSGTAPT
+1045 SGQSSTVPGSGTAPT
-1060 TVRPATGAGSVSAPA
+1060 TVRPAAGAGSVSAQA

-1107 AGQAQPVSAP
+1107 TGQAHPVSAP

-1124 PGSAPTIPTESSAAS
+1124 PGSVPTTPTESGAAS
-1139 APTSTTPATTTPASA
+1139 APASPAPTTPTHVSA

-1163 DGATAPVVN
+1163 GGATAPVVN
-1172 HEASAPT
+1172 HEASVPT

-1192 SGETASAPSTATTPA
+1192 SGE
-1207 TQITPE
+1207 I
-1213 TASAPSESDSSSA
+1213 ASAPSESGSSRA
-1226 GGHATTPN
+1226 GGHETAQN
-1234 EGTTHSESSGTGSVS
+1234 EGTAHSESSGTDSVS
-1249 DVPGAG
+1249 NVPGTD

-1281 GSGGTMSPATA
+1281 GSGGTTSPANA
-1292 DTASAVPESAP
+1292 DTASAAPESAP
-1303 AESATTTNVATPAP
+1303 AESAATTNVAAPAP

-1336 DAGSS
+1336 GAGSS
-1341 SGSAPASGESAHAP
+1341 SGSAPASGESALAP

-1381 SASSGSAN
+1381 SAPSGSAN
-1389 DSTDTPT
+1389 DGTDTPT
-1396 SETGGTSSETVE
+1396 SETGGTSSEKVE

-1423 GSGYSEG
+1423 GAGYSEG

-1458 QSSGSA
+1458 QTSGSA

-1490 GQNTDA
+1490 GQNTDT

-1556 PEPVAEHEHESEPE
+1556 PEQV
-1570 QLAEQKRPPIP
+1570 AEQKRPPIP

-1722 DSHGHGKQDKK
+1722 DSHDHGKQDKR
-1733 HNPFSGMGDYKR
+1733 HNPFGGMGDYKR

>member
-1 MSSINSL
+1 
-8 VNQKRNKNLIR
+8 
-19 RTMLAAI
+19 MLAAV

-177 GGTFSFSGVGSD
+177 GGTFSFSSVGSD

-736 EEPVPETAETPAAQ
+736 EETVPETAETPAAQ

-757 DADAAPAPVNEDAPA
+757 DMDAAAPAPVSEDAPA
-772 PVGEEASAPAPQSAD
+772 PVDEEAS
-787 ETTAAPAT
+787 T
-795 ETAQAPVPQDM
+795 
-806 DSKVDAPA
+806 
-814 PVSEEASAPAPQS
+814 PAPQS

-833 APATETAQAPVPQD
+833 ATETAQAPVPQD
-847 VDSKVDAPAPVGEEA
+847 VDSRVDAPAPVGEEA
-862 SAPAPQSVDETATTP
+862 SVPAPQSVDETATTP
-877 VAETAQTPV
+877 AAETAQAPV
-886 PQDIDSEVD
+886 PQDMDSGVD
-895 APAPVGEEAA
+895 APAPVGEETV

-940 PTSADGATPASGV
+940 PTSAGGATPAPGV
-953 TAPAPVPAQNPTT
+953 TAPTAAPAQNHTT
-966 NTVNAPV
+966 STVNAPV
-973 QGAAPVSG
+973 QGTAPVSG
-981 GTVPGAANAPKT
+981 GTVPGTANAPKT

-1045 SGQSSTAPGSGTAPT
+1045 SGQSSTVPGSGTAPT
-1060 TVRPATGAGSVSAPA
+1060 TVRPAAGAGSVSAPA

-1087 GSAGV
+1087 SSAGV
-1092 AVAAG
+1092 AAAAG

-1107 AGQAQPVSAP
+1107 AGQAQPVSTP

-1124 PGSAPTIPTESSAAS
+1124 PGSVPTTPTESGAAS
-1139 APTSTTPATTTPASA
+1139 APASPVPTTPTHVST

-1163 DGATAPVVN
+1163 GGATAPVVN

-1192 SGETASAPSTATTPA
+1192 SGETAPAPSSATTPA

-1213 TASAPSESDSSSA
+1213 TASAPSESNAPSA
-1226 GGHATTPN
+1226 GGDATAPN
-1234 EGTTHSESSGTGSVS
+1234 EGTAHSESSGTGGVS
-1249 DVPGAG
+1249 NVPGADSA
-1255 GTDTLGRSDS
+1255 DTLGRSDS
-1265 APTSTNG
+1265 APTSTSG
-1272 QESGSAPAQ
+1272 QESSSAPAQ
-1281 GSGGTMSPATA
+1281 GSGGTTSPATV
-1292 DTASAVPESAP
+1292 DTTSAAPESAP

-1317 VSDTGSSEPSG
+1317 ASDTGSSEPSG
-1328 DSGSSFGN
+1328 SSGSSSDNG
-1336 DAGSS
+1336 AGSS

-1367 SAPASSGNTGSSSE
+1367 SAPTSSGDTGSSSE
-1381 SASSGSAN
+1381 SAPSGSVN

-1396 SETGGTSSETVE
+1396 SETGGTSSEKVE

-1436 ETTVETETAATEVV
+1436 ETTVKTETAATEVV

-1458 QSSGSA
+1458 QSGSST
-1464 VTETVDEAGSESNTQ
+1464 VTETVDEAGSESHTQ

-1490 GQNTDA
+1490 GQNTDT
-1496 EDVSEPDSADEPD
+1496 EDVPEPDSVDEPD

-1515 DTEFDATDDAAF
+1515 DTEFDATDDSAF

-1537 YEDKAQTNSFTAPE
+1537 YEDKAQTNSFTAPA

-1556 PEPVAEHEHESEPE
+1556 PEPVAESEPESEPE
-1570 QLAEQKRPPIP
+1570 QVAEQKRPPIP
-1581 EAYMTSQSSVTRL
+1581 EAYMTSQSSITRL

-1697 NSEPRPYNGHSNG
+1697 NSEPRPYNGRSNG

-1722 DSHGHGKQDKK
+1722 DSQGHGKQNKRND
-1733 HNPFSGMGDYKR
+1733 PFSGIDDYKR

>member
-1 MSSINSL
+1 
-8 VNQKRNKNLIR
+8 
-19 RTMLAAI
+19 MLAAV

-381 PIKSFAD
+381 PIKNFAD

-757 DADAAPAPVNEDAPA
+757 DVDAAPAPLNEDAPA
-772 PVGEEASAPAPQSAD
+772 PVG
-787 ETTAAPAT
+787 
-795 ETAQAPVPQDM
+795 
-806 DSKVDAPA
+806 
-814 PVSEEASAPAPQS
+814 EEASAPAPQS

-862 SAPAPQSVDETATTP
+862 SAPAPQSVDATATTP
-877 VAETAQTPV
+877 IAETAQTPV
-886 PQDIDSEVD
+886 PQDMDSEVD
-895 APAPVGEEAA
+895 APAPVGEEAV

-930 TQSADGKVAE
+930 TQSTDGKVAE
-940 PTSADGATPASGV
+940 PTSAGGATPASGV
-953 TAPAPVPAQNPTT
+953 TTPAPAPAQNPTT

-981 GTVPGAANAPKT
+981 GTVPGTANAPKT

-1010 ETAATPAVNA
+1010 ETAATPAVNT

-1028 TNAPTS
+1028 ANAPTS
-1034 VPGTTPAPSTA
+1034 VPGTTPTPSTT
-1045 SGQSSTAPGSGTAPT
+1045 SGQSSTVPGSGTAPT

-1124 PGSAPTIPTESSAAS
+1124 PGSAPTIPTESGAAS

-1172 HEASAPT
+1172 HEASVPT

-1192 SGETASAPSTATTPA
+1192 SG
-1207 TQITPE
+1207 
-1213 TASAPSESDSSSA
+1213 
-1226 GGHATTPN
+1226 
-1234 EGTTHSESSGTGSVS
+1234 
-1249 DVPGAG
+1249 
-1255 GTDTLGRSDS
+1255 
-1265 APTSTNG
+1265 
-1272 QESGSAPAQ
+1272 SAPAQ
-1281 GSGGTMSPATA
+1281 GSGGTTSPANA
-1292 DTASAVPESAP
+1292 DTASAAPESAP
-1303 AESATTTNVATPAP
+1303 AESAATTNVATPAP

-1336 DAGSS
+1336 GAGSS
-1341 SGSAPASGESAHAP
+1341 SGSAPASGESALAP

-1381 SASSGSAN
+1381 SAPSGSAN
-1389 DSTDTPT
+1389 DGTDTPT
-1396 SETGGTSSETVE
+1396 SETGGTSSEKVE

-1423 GSGYSEG
+1423 GAGYSEG

-1458 QSSGSA
+1458 QTSGSA

-1490 GQNTDA
+1490 GQNTDT

-1556 PEPVAEHEHESEPE
+1556 PEHESEPE
-1570 QLAEQKRPPIP
+1570 QVAEQKRPPIP

-1722 DSHGHGKQDKK
+1722 DSHDHGKQDKR
-1733 HNPFSGMGDYKR
+1733 HNPFGGMGDYKR

>member
-1 MSSINSL
+1 MLTWLTVNKLRLEGLARCIRASLFCFGKKVSSINSL

-19 RTMLAAI
+19 RTMLAAV

-177 GGTFSFSGVGSD
+177 GGTFSFSSVGSD

-757 DADAAPAPVNEDAPA
+757 DADAAPAPLNEDAPA
-772 PVGEEASAPAPQSAD
+772 PVGEEASAP
-787 ETTAAPAT
+787 
-795 ETAQAPVPQDM
+795 V
-806 DSKVDAPA
+806 
-814 PVSEEASAPAPQS
+814 PQS

-940 PTSADGATPASGV
+940 PTSAGGATPASGV
-953 TAPAPVPAQNPTT
+953 TAPAPAPAQNSTT

-981 GTVPGAANAPKT
+981 GTVPGTANAPKT

-1010 ETAATPAVNA
+1010 ETAATPAVNT

-1028 TNAPTS
+1028 ANAPTS
-1034 VPGTTPAPSTA
+1034 VPGTTPTPSTT
-1045 SGQSSTAPGSGTAPT
+1045 SGQSSTVPGSGTAPAKAKPT
-1060 TVRPATGAGSVSAPA
+1060 TGAGSVSAPA

-1081 TAPVSG
+1081 SAPVSG
-1087 GSAGV
+1087 DS
-1092 AVAAG
+1092 AG

-1107 AGQAQPVSAP
+1107 TGQAHPVSAP

-1124 PGSAPTIPTESSAAS
+1124 PGSVPTTPTES
-1139 APTSTTPATTTPASA
+1139 
-1154 PESGSGTTN
+1154 
-1163 DGATAPVVN
+1163 GA
-1172 HEASAPT
+1172 
-1179 APIPATAPASTQE
+1179 
-1192 SGETASAPSTATTPA
+1192 
-1207 TQITPE
+1207 
-1213 TASAPSESDSSSA
+1213 ASAPSESDSSSA
-1226 GGHATTPN
+1226 GGHATAPN
-1234 EGTTHSESSGTGSVS
+1234 EGTTHSESSGTDSVS
-1249 DVPGAG
+1249 NVP
-1255 GTDTLGRSDS
+1255 TDTLGRSDS

-1281 GSGGTMSPATA
+1281 GGGGTTSPATA
-1292 DTASAVPESAP
+1292 DTASAAPESAP

-1328 DSGSSFGN
+1328 DSGSSSGN
-1336 DAGSS
+1336 SAGSS

-1367 SAPASSGNTGSSSE
+1367 SALTSSGNTGSSSE

-1389 DSTDTPT
+1389 DSTNTPT

-1464 VTETVDEAGSESNTQ
+1464 VTETVNEAGSESNTQ

-1570 QLAEQKRPPIP
+1570 QVAEQKRPPIP

-1697 NSEPRPYNGHSNG
+1697 NSEPRPYNGRSNG

-1722 DSHGHGKQDKK
+1722 DSQGHGKQNKRN
-1733 HNPFSGMGDYKR
+1733 NPFSGMDDYKR

>member
-1 MSSINSL
+1 
-8 VNQKRNKNLIR
+8 
-19 RTMLAAI
+19 MLAAV

-736 EEPVPETAETPAAQ
+736 EETASETAETPAAQ

-757 DADAAPAPVNEDAPA
+757 DVDAAPAPLNEDAPA
-772 PVGEEASAPAPQSAD
+772 PVG
-787 ETTAAPAT
+787 
-795 ETAQAPVPQDM
+795 
-806 DSKVDAPA
+806 
-814 PVSEEASAPAPQS
+814 EEASAPAPQS

-862 SAPAPQSVDETATTP
+862 SAPAPQSVDATATTP
-877 VAETAQTPV
+877 IAETAQTPV
-886 PQDIDSEVD
+886 PQDMDSEVD
-895 APAPVGEEAA
+895 APAPVGEEAV
-905 TPAPQDVGGK
+905 THAPQDVGDK

-940 PTSADGATPASGV
+940 PTSAGGATPASGV
-953 TAPAPVPAQNPTT
+953 TAPAPAPAQNPTT

-981 GTVPGAANAPKT
+981 GTVPGTANAPKT
-993 ANVPGMAANNM
+993 ANVPGMPANNM

-1020 PAPASTTG
+1020 SAPGSTTG
-1028 TNAPTS
+1028 ANAPTS

-1045 SGQSSTAPGSGTAPT
+1045 SGQSSTVPGSGTAPT
-1060 TVRPATGAGSVSAPA
+1060 TVRPAAGAGSVSAQA

-1097 VAAGAVAGTA
+1097 VAAGAVTGTA
-1107 AGQAQPVSAP
+1107 TGQAHPVSAP

-1124 PGSAPTIPTESSAAS
+1124 PGSVPTTPTESGAAS
-1139 APTSTTPATTTPASA
+1139 APASPAPTTPTHVSA

-1163 DGATAPVVN
+1163 GGATAPVVN

-1234 EGTTHSESSGTGSVS
+1234 EGTTHSESSGAGSVS
-1249 DVPGAG
+1249 NVPGAG

-1336 DAGSS
+1336 GAGSS
-1341 SGSAPASGESAHAP
+1341 SGSAPASGESVHAP

-1570 QLAEQKRPPIP
+1570 QVAEQKRPPIP

-1697 NSEPRPYNGHSNG
+1697 NSEPRPYNGRSNG

>member
-1 MSSINSL
+1 
-8 VNQKRNKNLIR
+8 
-19 RTMLAAI
+19 MLAAI

-143 GIVMVICGKTFL
+143 GIVLVICGKTFL

-483 DEKNRVSEKSEF
+483 DEKNHVSEKSEF

-757 DADAAPAPVNEDAPA
+757 DVDAAPAPLNEDAPA

-787 ETTAAPAT
+787 E
-795 ETAQAPVPQDM
+795 
-806 DSKVDAPA
+806 
-814 PVSEEASAPAPQS
+814 
-827 ADEAPT
+827 APT
-833 APATETAQAPVPQD
+833 APDTETAQAPVPQD

-862 SAPAPQSVDETATTP
+862 SAPAPQSVDATATTP
-877 VAETAQTPV
+877 IAETAQTPV
-886 PQDIDSEVD
+886 PQDMDSEVD
-895 APAPVGEEAA
+895 APAPVGEEAV
-905 TPAPQDVGGK
+905 THAPQDVGDK

-940 PTSADGATPASGV
+940 PTSAGGATPASGV
-953 TAPAPVPAQNPTT
+953 TAPAPAPAQNPTT

-973 QGAAPVSG
+973 QEAAPVSG
-981 GTVPGAANAPKT
+981 GTVPGTANAPKT

-1020 PAPASTTG
+1020 TAPGSTTG
-1028 TNAPTS
+1028 ANAPTS

-1045 SGQSSTAPGSGTAPT
+1045 SGQSSTVPGSGTAPT
-1060 TVRPATGAGSVSAPA
+1060 TVRPAAGAGSVSAQA

-1107 AGQAQPVSAP
+1107 TGQAHPVSAP

-1124 PGSAPTIPTESSAAS
+1124 PGSVPTTPTESGAAS
-1139 APTSTTPATTTPASA
+1139 APASPAPTTPTHVSA

-1163 DGATAPVVN
+1163 GGATAPVVN

-1179 APIPATAPASTQE
+1179 APIHATAPASTQE

-1213 TASAPSESDSSSA
+1213 TASAPSESGSSPA
-1226 GGHATTPN
+1226 GGHATAPN
-1234 EGTTHSESSGTGSVS
+1234 EGTTHSESSGTDSVS
-1249 DVPGAG
+1249 NVPGAD
-1255 GTDTLGRSDS
+1255 GTDTIGRSDS

-1281 GSGGTMSPATA
+1281 GGGGTTSPATA
-1292 DTASAVPESAP
+1292 DTASAAPESAP

-1328 DSGSSFGN
+1328 DSGSSSGN
-1336 DAGSS
+1336 SAGSS

-1367 SAPASSGNTGSSSE
+1367 SALTSSGNTGSSSE
-1381 SASSGSAN
+1381 SAPSGSAN
-1389 DSTDTPT
+1389 DGTDTPT
-1396 SETGGTSSETVE
+1396 SETGGTSSEKVE

-1423 GSGYSEG
+1423 GAGYSEG

-1490 GQNTDA
+1490 GQNTDT

-1570 QLAEQKRPPIP
+1570 QVAEQKRPPIP

>member
-1 MSSINSL
+1 
-8 VNQKRNKNLIR
+8 
-19 RTMLAAI
+19 MLAAV

-177 GGTFSFSGVGSD
+177 GGTFSFSSVGSD

-265 FWSQCVLLILNI
+265 FWSQCVLLIMNI

-347 NVFGGVASVAGHV
+347 NVFGGVASVAEHV

-602 ANDDNDAFKNSIRD
+602 ASDDNDAFKNSIRD

-757 DADAAPAPVNEDAPA
+757 DVDAAPAPLNEDAPA
-772 PVGEEASAPAPQSAD
+772 PVG
-787 ETTAAPAT
+787 
-795 ETAQAPVPQDM
+795 
-806 DSKVDAPA
+806 
-814 PVSEEASAPAPQS
+814 EEASAPAPQS

-862 SAPAPQSVDETATTP
+862 SAPAPQSVDATATTP
-877 VAETAQTPV
+877 IAETAQTPV
-886 PQDIDSEVD
+886 PQDMDSEVD
-895 APAPVGEEAA
+895 APAPVGEEAV
-905 TPAPQDVGGK
+905 THAPQDVGDK

-940 PTSADGATPASGV
+940 PTSAGGATPASGV
-953 TAPAPVPAQNPTT
+953 TAPAPAPAQNPTT

-981 GTVPGAANAPKT
+981 GTVPGTANPPKT

-1020 PAPASTTG
+1020 PAPGSTTG
-1028 TNAPTS
+1028 ANAPTS

-1045 SGQSSTAPGSGTAPT
+1045 SGQSSTVPGSGTAPT
-1060 TVRPATGAGSVSAPA
+1060 TVRPAAGAGSVSAQA

-1107 AGQAQPVSAP
+1107 TGQAHPVSAP
-1117 ASTTVSA
+1117 ASTT
-1124 PGSAPTIPTESSAAS
+1124 PTHV
-1139 APTSTTPATTTPASA
+1139 SA

-1163 DGATAPVVN
+1163 GGATAPVVN

-1249 DVPGAG
+1249 NVPGAG

-1336 DAGSS
+1336 GAGSS

-1367 SAPASSGNTGSSSE
+1367 SALTSSGNTGSSSE
-1381 SASSGSAN
+1381 SAPSGSAN
-1389 DSTDTPT
+1389 DGTDTPT
-1396 SETGGTSSETVE
+1396 SETGGTSSEKVE

-1423 GSGYSEG
+1423 GAGYSEG

-1490 GQNTDA
+1490 GQNTDT

-1570 QLAEQKRPPIP
+1570 QVAEQKRPPIP

-1622 TWRILQKVDSDGSVP
+1622 TWRILQKVDFDGSVP

>member
-1 MSSINSL
+1 
-8 VNQKRNKNLIR
+8 
-19 RTMLAAI
+19 
-26 AGCLMSVCI
+26 MSVCI

-132 SIPKLIWNAVF
+132 SIPKLIWNAAF

-177 GGTFSFSGVGSD
+177 GGTFSFSSVGSD

-757 DADAAPAPVNEDAPA
+757 DVDAAPAPLNEDAPA
-772 PVGEEASAPAPQSAD
+772 PVG
-787 ETTAAPAT
+787 
-795 ETAQAPVPQDM
+795 
-806 DSKVDAPA
+806 
-814 PVSEEASAPAPQS
+814 EEASAPAPQS

-862 SAPAPQSVDETATTP
+862 SAPAPQSVDATATTP
-877 VAETAQTPV
+877 IAETAQTPV
-886 PQDIDSEVD
+886 PQDMDSEVD
-895 APAPVGEEAA
+895 APAPVGEEAV

-930 TQSADGKVAE
+930 TQSTDGKVAE
-940 PTSADGATPASGV
+940 PTSAGGATPASGV
-953 TAPAPVPAQNPTT
+953 TAPTAAPAQNHTT
-966 NTVNAPV
+966 STVNAPV
-973 QGAAPVSG
+973 QGTAPVSG
-981 GTVPGAANAPKT
+981 GTVPGTANAPKT

-1045 SGQSSTAPGSGTAPT
+1045 SGQSSTVPGSGTAPT
-1060 TVRPATGAGSVSAPA
+1060 TVRPAAGAGSVSAPA

-1087 GSAGV
+1087 SSAGV
-1092 AVAAG
+1092 AAAAG

-1107 AGQAQPVSAP
+1107 AGQAQPVSTP

-1124 PGSAPTIPTESSAAS
+1124 PGSVPTTPTESGAAS
-1139 APTSTTPATTTPASA
+1139 APASPVPTTPTHVST

-1163 DGATAPVVN
+1163 GGATAPVVN

-1192 SGETASAPSTATTPA
+1192 SGETAPAPSSATTPA

-1213 TASAPSESDSSSA
+1213 TASAPSESNAPSA
-1226 GGHATTPN
+1226 GGDATAPN
-1234 EGTTHSESSGTGSVS
+1234 EGTAHSESSGTGGVS
-1249 DVPGAG
+1249 NVPGADSA
-1255 GTDTLGRSDS
+1255 DTLGRSDS
-1265 APTSTNG
+1265 APTSTSG
-1272 QESGSAPAQ
+1272 QESSSAPAQ
-1281 GSGGTMSPATA
+1281 GSGGTTSPATV
-1292 DTASAVPESAP
+1292 DTTSAAPESAP

-1317 VSDTGSSEPSG
+1317 ASDTGSSEPSG
-1328 DSGSSFGN
+1328 SSGSSSDNG
-1336 DAGSS
+1336 AGSS

-1367 SAPASSGNTGSSSE
+1367 SAPTSSGDTGSSSE
-1381 SASSGSAN
+1381 SAPSGSVN

-1396 SETGGTSSETVE
+1396 SETGGTSSEKVE

-1436 ETTVETETAATEVV
+1436 ETTVKTETAATEVV

-1458 QSSGSA
+1458 QSGSST
-1464 VTETVDEAGSESNTQ
+1464 VTETVDEAGSESHTQ
-1479 NSHDDSENYSG
+1479 NSHDDSENYFG
-1490 GQNTDA
+1490 GQNTDT
-1496 EDVSEPDSADEPD
+1496 EDVPEPDSVDEPD

-1515 DTEFDATDDAAF
+1515 DTEFDATDDSAF

-1537 YEDKAQTNSFTAPE
+1537 YEDKAQTNSFTAPA

-1556 PEPVAEHEHESEPE
+1556 PEPVAESEPESEPE
-1570 QLAEQKRPPIP
+1570 QVAQQKRPPIP
-1581 EAYMTSQSSVTRL
+1581 EAYMTSQSSITRL

-1697 NSEPRPYNGHSNG
+1697 NSEPRPYNGRSNG

-1722 DSHGHGKQDKK
+1722 DSQGHGKQNKRND
-1733 HNPFSGMGDYKR
+1733 PFSGIDDYKR

>member
-1 MSSINSL
+1 
-8 VNQKRNKNLIR
+8 
-19 RTMLAAI
+19 
-26 AGCLMSVCI
+26 MSVCI

-75 MSTADVSRFVPGFDS
+75 MSTADVSRFVPGFDN
-90 GNNIGNFFIQAINII
+90 GNNIGNFFIQAISII

-117 IISYLINI
+117 IISYLINL

-132 SIPKLIWNAVF
+132 SVPKLIWNAVF
-143 GIVMVICGKTFL
+143 GIVMVICGKTLL

-247 ATMASENTKDTAR
+247 ATMASENTKDTAK

-425 RADKMASGALNADSY
+425 RADKMASGALNTDSY

-806 DSKVDAPA
+806 DSEVDAPA

-827 ADEAPT
+827 
-833 APATETAQAPVPQD
+833 
-847 VDSKVDAPAPVGEEA
+847 VDA
-862 SAPAPQSVDETATTP
+862 TATTP
-877 VAETAQTPV
+877 IAETAQTPV
-886 PQDIDSEVD
+886 PQDMDSEVD
-895 APAPVGEEAA
+895 APAPVGEEAV
-905 TPAPQDVGGK
+905 THAPQDVGDK

-940 PTSADGATPASGV
+940 PTSAGGATPASGV
-953 TAPAPVPAQNPTT
+953 TAPALAPAQNPTT

-981 GTVPGAANAPKT
+981 GTVPGTANAPKT
-993 ANVPGMAANNM
+993 ANVPGMPANNM

-1020 PAPASTTG
+1020 PAPGSTTG
-1028 TNAPTS
+1028 ANAPTS

-1045 SGQSSTAPGSGTAPT
+1045 SGQSSTVPGSGTAPT
-1060 TVRPATGAGSVSAPA
+1060 TVRPAAGAGSVSAQA

-1107 AGQAQPVSAP
+1107 TGQAHPVSAP

-1124 PGSAPTIPTESSAAS
+1124 PGSVPTTPTESGAAS
-1139 APTSTTPATTTPASA
+1139 APASPAPTTPTHVSA

-1163 DGATAPVVN
+1163 GGATAPVVN

-1249 DVPGAG
+1249 NVPGAG

-1336 DAGSS
+1336 GAGSS

>member
-1 MSSINSL
+1 
-8 VNQKRNKNLIR
+8 
-19 RTMLAAI
+19 MLAAI

-757 DADAAPAPVNEDAPA
+757 DVDAAPAPLNEDAPA
-772 PVGEEASAPAPQSAD
+772 PVG
-787 ETTAAPAT
+787 
-795 ETAQAPVPQDM
+795 
-806 DSKVDAPA
+806 
-814 PVSEEASAPAPQS
+814 EEASAPAPQS

-862 SAPAPQSVDETATTP
+862 SAPAPQSVDATATTP
-877 VAETAQTPV
+877 IAETAQTPV
-886 PQDIDSEVD
+886 PQDMDSEVD
-895 APAPVGEEAA
+895 APAPVGEEAV
-905 TPAPQDVGGK
+905 THAPQDVGDK

-940 PTSADGATPASGV
+940 PTSAGGATPASGV
-953 TAPAPVPAQNPTT
+953 TAPAPAPAQNPTT

-981 GTVPGAANAPKT
+981 GTVPGTANPPKT

-1010 ETAATPAVNA
+1010 EAAATPAVNA
-1020 PAPASTTG
+1020 PVPGSTTG
-1028 TNAPTS
+1028 ANAPTS

-1045 SGQSSTAPGSGTAPT
+1045 SGQSSTVPGSGTAPT
-1060 TVRPATGAGSVSAPA
+1060 TVRPAAGAGSVSAQA

-1107 AGQAQPVSAP
+1107 TGQAHPVSAP

-1124 PGSAPTIPTESSAAS
+1124 PGSVPTTPTESGAAS
-1139 APTSTTPATTTPASA
+1139 APASPAPTTPTHVSA

-1163 DGATAPVVN
+1163 GGATAPVVN

-1192 SGETASAPSTATTPA
+1192 SGETASAPSTATTP
-1207 TQITPE
+1207 
-1213 TASAPSESDSSSA
+1213 
-1226 GGHATTPN
+1226 
-1234 EGTTHSESSGTGSVS
+1234 
-1249 DVPGAG
+1249 
-1255 GTDTLGRSDS
+1255 
-1265 APTSTNG
+1265 
-1272 QESGSAPAQ
+1272 APAQ

>member
-1 MSSINSL
+1 
-8 VNQKRNKNLIR
+8 
-19 RTMLAAI
+19 MLAAV

-641 TRIGMTDKE
+641 TRIDMTDKE

-736 EEPVPETAETPAAQ
+736 EETASETAETPAAQ

-757 DADAAPAPVNEDAPA
+757 DVDAAPAPLNEDAPA
-772 PVGEEASAPAPQSAD
+772 PVG
-787 ETTAAPAT
+787 
-795 ETAQAPVPQDM
+795 
-806 DSKVDAPA
+806 
-814 PVSEEASAPAPQS
+814 EEASAPAPQS

-862 SAPAPQSVDETATTP
+862 SAPAPQSVDATATTP
-877 VAETAQTPV
+877 IAETAQTPV
-886 PQDIDSEVD
+886 PQDMDSEVD
-895 APAPVGEEAA
+895 APAPVGEEAV
-905 TPAPQDVGGK
+905 THAPQDVGDK
-915 ADAPVPASENASAPA
+915 AYAPVPASENASAPA

-940 PTSADGATPASGV
+940 PTSAGGATPVSGV
-953 TAPAPVPAQNPTT
+953 TAPAPAPAQNPTT

-981 GTVPGAANAPKT
+981 GTVPGTANAPKT

-1010 ETAATPAVNA
+1010 ETAATPAVNT

-1028 TNAPTS
+1028 ANAPTS
-1034 VPGTTPAPSTA
+1034 VPGTTPTPSTT
-1045 SGQSSTAPGSGTAPT
+1045 SGQSSTVPGSGTAPAKAKPT
-1060 TVRPATGAGSVSAPA
+1060 TGAGSVSAPA

-1081 TAPVSG
+1081 SAPVSG
-1087 GSAGV
+1087 DS
-1092 AVAAG
+1092 AG

-1107 AGQAQPVSAP
+1107 TGQAHPVSAP

-1124 PGSAPTIPTESSAAS
+1124 PGSVPTTPTESGAAS
-1139 APTSTTPATTTPASA
+1139 APASPAPTTPTHVSA

-1163 DGATAPVVN
+1163 GGATAPVVN

-1249 DVPGAG
+1249 NVPGAG

-1265 APTSTNG
+1265 APTSING

-1336 DAGSS
+1336 GAGSS

-1430 DMPPEP
+1430 NMPPEP

-1570 QLAEQKRPPIP
+1570 QVAEQKRPPIP

-1697 NSEPRPYNGHSNG
+1697 NSEPRPYNGRSNG

-1722 DSHGHGKQDKK
+1722 DSQGHGKQNKRN
-1733 HNPFSGMGDYKR
+1733 NPFSGMDDYKR

>member
-1 MSSINSL
+1 
-8 VNQKRNKNLIR
+8 
-19 RTMLAAI
+19 MLAAV

-631 ENEEEQAAMA
+631 ENDEEQAAMA

-736 EEPVPETAETPAAQ
+736 EETASETAETPAAQ

-757 DADAAPAPVNEDAPA
+757 DVDAAPAPLNEDAPA
-772 PVGEEASAPAPQSAD
+772 PVG
-787 ETTAAPAT
+787 
-795 ETAQAPVPQDM
+795 
-806 DSKVDAPA
+806 
-814 PVSEEASAPAPQS
+814 EEASAPAPQS

-862 SAPAPQSVDETATTP
+862 SAPAPQNVDATATTP
-877 VAETAQTPV
+877 IAETAQTPV
-886 PQDIDSEVD
+886 PQDMDSEVD
-895 APAPVGEEAA
+895 APAPVGEEAV
-905 TPAPQDVGGK
+905 THAPQDVGDK

-940 PTSADGATPASGV
+940 PTSAGGATPVSGV
-953 TAPAPVPAQNPTT
+953 TAPAPAPAQNPTT

-981 GTVPGAANAPKT
+981 GTAPGTANAPKT

-1010 ETAATPAVNA
+1010 ETAATPAVNT

-1028 TNAPTS
+1028 ANAPTS
-1034 VPGTTPAPSTA
+1034 VPGTTPTPSTT
-1045 SGQSSTAPGSGTAPT
+1045 SGQSSTVPGSGTAPAKAKPT
-1060 TVRPATGAGSVSAPA
+1060 TGAGSVSAPA

-1081 TAPVSG
+1081 SAPVSG
-1087 GSAGV
+1087 DSAGI
-1092 AVAAG
+1092 
-1097 VAAGAVAGTA
+1097 AAGAVAGTA
-1107 AGQAQPVSAP
+1107 TGQAHPVSAP

-1124 PGSAPTIPTESSAAS
+1124 PGSVPTTPTESGAAS
-1139 APTSTTPATTTPASA
+1139 APASPAPTTPTHVSA
-1154 PESGSGTTN
+1154 PESSSGTTN
-1163 DGATAPVVN
+1163 GGATAPVVN

-1249 DVPGAG
+1249 NVPGAG

-1265 APTSTNG
+1265 APTSING

-1336 DAGSS
+1336 GAGSS

>member
-1 MSSINSL
+1 
-8 VNQKRNKNLIR
+8 
-19 RTMLAAI
+19 MLAAV

-247 ATMASENTKDTAR
+247 ATMASENTKDTAK

-448 LEDKLRSAGHLDDDA
+448 LEDKLRSAGHIDDDA

-602 ANDDNDAFKNSIRD
+602 ANDDSDAFKNSIRD

-772 PVGEEASAPAPQSAD
+772 PVGEEASAP
-787 ETTAAPAT
+787 
-795 ETAQAPVPQDM
+795 V
-806 DSKVDAPA
+806 
-814 PVSEEASAPAPQS
+814 PQS

-940 PTSADGATPASGV
+940 PTSAGGATPASGV
-953 TAPAPVPAQNPTT
+953 TAPAPAPAQNSTT

-981 GTVPGAANAPKT
+981 GTVPGTANAPKT

-1028 TNAPTS
+1028 ANAPTS

-1045 SGQSSTAPGSGTAPT
+1045 SGQSSTVPGSGTSPT
-1060 TVRPATGAGSVSAPA
+1060 TVRPAAGAGSVSAPA

-1097 VAAGAVAGTA
+1097 VAAGVVAGTA
-1107 AGQAQPVSAP
+1107 AGQAQPVSTP

-1124 PGSAPTIPTESSAAS
+1124 PGSAPTTPTESGAAS
-1139 APTSTTPATTTPASA
+1139 APASPAPTAPTHVSA

-1163 DGATAPVVN
+1163 GGATAPIVN

-1179 APIPATAPASTQE
+1179 SPIPATAPASTQE
-1192 SGETASAPSTATTPA
+1192 SGEIASASSTATTPV

-1213 TASAPSESDSSSA
+1213 TASAPSESGSSPA
-1226 GGHATTPN
+1226 GEHATAPN

-1249 DVPGAG
+1249 NAPGAD

-1281 GSGGTMSPATA
+1281 GSGGTTSPATG
-1292 DTASAVPESAP
+1292 DRASATPESAP
-1303 AESATTTNVATPAP
+1303 AESATATNVATPAP
-1317 VSDTGSSEPSG
+1317 ASDTGSSEPSG
-1328 DSGSSFGN
+1328 NS
-1336 DAGSS
+1336 GSS
-1341 SGSAPASGESAHAP
+1341 SGNGA
-1355 SGSGSSG
+1355 GSSG

-1367 SAPASSGNTGSSSE
+1367 SAPASSGNIGSSSE
-1381 SASSGSAN
+1381 SAPSGSVN

-1396 SETGGTSSETVE
+1396 SETGGTSSEKVE

-1436 ETTVETETAATEVV
+1436 ETTVKTETAATEVV

-1458 QSSGSA
+1458 QSGSST
-1464 VTETVDEAGSESNTQ
+1464 VTETVDEAGSESHTQ

-1490 GQNTDA
+1490 GQNTDT
-1496 EDVSEPDSADEPD
+1496 EDVPEPDSVDEPD

-1515 DTEFDATDDAAF
+1515 DTEFDATDDSAF

-1537 YEDKAQTNSFTAPE
+1537 YEDKAQTNSFTAPA

-1556 PEPVAEHEHESEPE
+1556 PEPVAESEPESEPE
-1570 QLAEQKRPPIP
+1570 QVAEQKRPPIP
-1581 EAYMTSQSSVTRL
+1581 EAYMTSRSSVTRL
-1594 SSTNGTVESDSLGM
+1594 SSTNGTVKSDSLGM

-1697 NSEPRPYNGHSNG
+1697 NSEPKPYNGRSNG

>member
-1 MSSINSL
+1 
-8 VNQKRNKNLIR
+8 
-19 RTMLAAI
+19 MLAAV

-177 GGTFSFSGVGSD
+177 GGTFSFSSVGSD

-736 EEPVPETAETPAAQ
+736 EETVPETAETPAAQ

-757 DADAAPAPVNEDAPA
+757 DADAAPAPLNEDAPA

-787 ETTAAPAT
+787 EAPTETAQTPVPQDVDSRVDAPAPVGEEASVPAPQSVDET
-795 ETAQAPVPQDM
+795 ATTPAAETAQAPVPQDM
-806 DSKVDAPA
+806 DSG
-814 PVSEEASAPAPQS
+814 
-827 ADEAPT
+827 
-833 APATETAQAPVPQD
+833 
-847 VDSKVDAPAPVGEEA
+847 VDAPAPVGEET
-862 SAPAPQSVDETATTP
+862 V
-877 VAETAQTPV
+877 
-886 PQDIDSEVD
+886 
-895 APAPVGEEAA
+895 

-930 TQSADGKVAE
+930 TQSADDRVAE
-940 PTSADGATPASGV
+940 PTSAGGATPASDV
-953 TAPAPVPAQNPTT
+953 AAPAPVPAQNSTT

-981 GTVPGAANAPKT
+981 GTVPGTANA
-993 ANVPGMAANNM
+993 PGMAANNM

-1028 TNAPTS
+1028 ANAPTS

-1045 SGQSSTAPGSGTAPT
+1045 SGQSSTVPGSGTAPT
-1060 TVRPATGAGSVSAPA
+1060 TVRPAAGAGSVSAQA

-1097 VAAGAVAGTA
+1097 VAAGAAAGTA
-1107 AGQAQPVSAP
+1107 TGQAHPVSAP

-1124 PGSAPTIPTESSAAS
+1124 PDSVPTTPTESGAAS
-1139 APTSTTPATTTPASA
+1139 APASPAPTTPTHVSA

-1163 DGATAPVVN
+1163 GGATAPVVN

-1192 SGETASAPSTATTPA
+1192 SGEIASASSTATTPA

-1213 TASAPSESDSSSA
+1213 TASAPSERGSSSA
-1226 GGHATTPN
+1226 GGRATAPN
-1234 EGTTHSESSGTGSVS
+1234 EGTAHSESSGTDSVS
-1249 DVPGAG
+1249 NVPGAD

-1281 GSGGTMSPATA
+1281 GSGGTTSPATA

-1317 VSDTGSSEPSG
+1317 VSDTGSSESSG
-1328 DSGSSFGN
+1328 DSGSSSGN
-1336 DAGSS
+1336 SAGSS
-1341 SGSAPASGESAHAP
+1341 SDSAPASGESAHVP

-1367 SAPASSGNTGSSSE
+1367 SAPASSGNTDSSSE

-1389 DSTDTPT
+1389 DGTDTPT
-1396 SETGGTSSETVE
+1396 SETGGTSSEKVE

-1414 LPYAVGETG
+1414 LPYVVGETG
-1423 GSGYSEG
+1423 GAGYSEG

-1490 GQNTDA
+1490 GQNTDT

-1537 YEDKAQTNSFTAPE
+1537 YEDKEQTNSFTAPE

-1556 PEPVAEHEHESEPE
+1556 PEPVAEPEPESEPE
-1570 QLAEQKRPPIP
+1570 QVAEQKRPPIP

-1697 NSEPRPYNGHSNG
+1697 NSEPRPYNGRSNG

>member
-1 MSSINSL
+1 
-8 VNQKRNKNLIR
+8 
-19 RTMLAAI
+19 
-26 AGCLMSVCI
+26 MSVCI

-155 TMIFNEIVAP
+155 TMIFDEIVAP

-370 GKNIGKANGVE
+370 GKNIGKANGIE

-448 LEDKLRSAGHLDDDA
+448 LEDKLRSAGHIDDDA

-757 DADAAPAPVNEDAPA
+757 DTDAAAPAPVNEDAPA
-772 PVGEEASAPAPQSAD
+772 PVG
-787 ETTAAPAT
+787 
-795 ETAQAPVPQDM
+795 
-806 DSKVDAPA
+806 
-814 PVSEEASAPAPQS
+814 EEASAPAPQS

-847 VDSKVDAPAPVGEEA
+847 VDSKVDAPVPVGEEA
-862 SAPAPQSVDETATTP
+862 SAPAPQNVDETATTP
-877 VAETAQTPV
+877 ATETAQAPV
-886 PQDIDSEVD
+886 PQDMDSKVD

-905 TPAPQDVGGK
+905 TLAPQDVGGK
-915 ADAPVPASENASAPA
+915 ADAPVPANENASASA

-953 TAPAPVPAQNPTT
+953 TAPTPAPAQNPTT
-966 NTVNAPV
+966 NTVNAPA

-981 GTVPGAANAPKT
+981 GTVPGTANAPKT
-993 ANVPGMAANNM
+993 ANVPGMAASNM

-1010 ETAATPAVNA
+1010 ETAATPVANA
-1020 PAPASTTG
+1020 PAPASNTG
-1028 TNAPTS
+1028 TSAPTS
-1034 VPGTTPAPSTA
+1034 VPGTSPAPSTA
-1045 SGQSSTAPGSGTAPT
+1045 SGQSSTVPGSGTAPT
-1060 TVRPATGAGSVSAPA
+1060 TVRPAAGAGSVSAPA

-1107 AGQAQPVSAP
+1107 AGQAQPVSTP

-1124 PGSAPTIPTESSAAS
+1124 PGSAPTTPTESGAAS
-1139 APTSTTPATTTPASA
+1139 APASPSPAAPTHVSA

-1192 SGETASAPSTATTPA
+1192 SGETASAPSTATTHA

-1213 TASAPSESDSSSA
+1213 TASAPSESGSSPA
-1226 GGHATTPN
+1226 GGHATAPN

-1249 DVPGAG
+1249 NAPSAD

-1272 QESGSAPAQ
+1272 Q
-1281 GSGGTMSPATA
+1281 GSGGTTSPATA
-1292 DTASAVPESAP
+1292 DTTSAVPESAP

-1317 VSDTGSSEPSG
+1317 ASDTGSSEPSG
-1328 DSGSSFGN
+1328 SSGSSSDN
-1336 DAGSS
+1336 SAGSS

-1367 SAPASSGNTGSSSE
+1367 SAPTSSGDTGSSSE
-1381 SASSGSAN
+1381 SAPSGSVN

-1396 SETGGTSSETVE
+1396 SETAGTSSEKVE

-1458 QSSGSA
+1458 QSGGST

-1479 NSHDDSENYSG
+1479 NSHDDSESYSG
-1490 GQNTDA
+1490 GQNTDT

-1556 PEPVAEHEHESEPE
+1556 PEPVAEPESEPE
-1570 QLAEQKRPPIP
+1570 QVAEQKRPPIP

-1594 SSTNGTVESDSLGM
+1594 SSTNGTVESDSFGM

-1697 NSEPRPYNGHSNG
+1697 NSEPRHYNERSND

-1722 DSHGHGKQDKK
+1722 DSHGHGKQDKR

-1745 KR
+1745 RR

>member
-1 MSSINSL
+1 
-8 VNQKRNKNLIR
+8 
-19 RTMLAAI
+19 MLAAV

-757 DADAAPAPVNEDAPA
+757 DVDAAPAPLNEDAPA
-772 PVGEEASAPAPQSAD
+772 PVG
-787 ETTAAPAT
+787 
-795 ETAQAPVPQDM
+795 
-806 DSKVDAPA
+806 
-814 PVSEEASAPAPQS
+814 EEASAPAPQS

-862 SAPAPQSVDETATTP
+862 SAPAPQSVDATATTP
-877 VAETAQTPV
+877 IAETAQTPV
-886 PQDIDSEVD
+886 PQDMDSEVD
-895 APAPVGEEAA
+895 TPAPVGEEAV

-930 TQSADGKVAE
+930 TQSADGRVAE
-940 PTSADGATPASGV
+940 PTSAGGATPASGV

-981 GTVPGAANAPKT
+981 GTVPGTANALKT

-1020 PAPASTTG
+1020 QAPASTTG
-1028 TNAPTS
+1028 ANAPTS

-1045 SGQSSTAPGSGTAPT
+1045 SGQSSTVPGSGTAPT
-1060 TVRPATGAGSVSAPA
+1060 TVRPAAGAGSVSAPV

-1092 AVAAG
+1092 VVAAG

-1107 AGQAQPVSAP
+1107 TGQAHPVSAP

-1124 PGSAPTIPTESSAAS
+1124 PGSVPTTPTESGAAS
-1139 APTSTTPATTTPASA
+1139 APASPAPTTPTHVSA
-1154 PESGSGTTN
+1154 PESGSVTTN
-1163 DGATAPVVN
+1163 GGATAPVVN

-1179 APIPATAPASTQE
+1179 APIPATEPASTQE
-1192 SGETASAPSTATTPA
+1192 SGETASAPSTATTSA

-1226 GGHATTPN
+1226 GGHATAPN
-1234 EGTTHSESSGTGSVS
+1234 EGTTHSESSGTDSVS
-1249 DVPGAG
+1249 NVPGAD

-1265 APTSTNG
+1265 ASTSTNG

-1336 DAGSS
+1336 GAGSS

-1355 SGSGSSG
+1355 SGSGSSE

-1367 SAPASSGNTGSSSE
+1367 SALTSSGNTGSSSE
-1381 SASSGSAN
+1381 SAPSGSAN
-1389 DSTDTPT
+1389 DGTDTPT
-1396 SETGGTSSETVE
+1396 SETGGTSSEKVE

-1423 GSGYSEG
+1423 GAGYSEG

-1490 GQNTDA
+1490 GQNTDT

-1515 DTEFDATDDAAF
+1515 DTEFDATDDATF
-1527 DVPIADGSEY
+1527 DVPVADGSEY

-1570 QLAEQKRPPIP
+1570 QVAEQKRPPIP

>member
-757 DADAAPAPVNEDAPA
+757 DVDAAPAPLNEDAPA
-772 PVGEEASAPAPQSAD
+772 PVG
-787 ETTAAPAT
+787 
-795 ETAQAPVPQDM
+795 
-806 DSKVDAPA
+806 
-814 PVSEEASAPAPQS
+814 EEASAPAPQS

-862 SAPAPQSVDETATTP
+862 SAPAPQSVDATATTP
-877 VAETAQTPV
+877 IAETAQTPV
-886 PQDIDSEVD
+886 PQDMDSEVD
-895 APAPVGEEAA
+895 APAPVGEEAV
-905 TPAPQDVGGK
+905 THAPQDVGDK

-930 TQSADGKVAE
+930 TQCADGKVAE
-940 PTSADGATPASGV
+940 PTSAGGATPASGV
-953 TAPAPVPAQNPTT
+953 TAPAPAPAQNPTT

-981 GTVPGAANAPKT
+981 GTVPGTANPPKT

-1020 PAPASTTG
+1020 PAPGSTTG
-1028 TNAPTS
+1028 ANAPTS

-1045 SGQSSTAPGSGTAPT
+1045 SGQSSTVPGSGTAPT
-1060 TVRPATGAGSVSAPA
+1060 TVRPAAGAGSVSAQA

-1107 AGQAQPVSAP
+1107 TGQAHPVSAP

-1124 PGSAPTIPTESSAAS
+1124 PGSVPTTPTESGAAS
-1139 APTSTTPATTTPASA
+1139 APASPAPTTPTHVSA

-1163 DGATAPVVN
+1163 GGATAPVVN

-1249 DVPGAG
+1249 NVPGAG

-1336 DAGSS
+1336 GAGSS

-1367 SAPASSGNTGSSSE
+1367 SALTSSGNTGSSSE
-1381 SASSGSAN
+1381 SAPSGSAN
-1389 DSTDTPT
+1389 DGTDTPT
-1396 SETGGTSSETVE
+1396 SETGGTSSEKVE

-1423 GSGYSEG
+1423 GAGYSEG

-1490 GQNTDA
+1490 GQNTDT

-1570 QLAEQKRPPIP
+1570 QVAEQKRPPIP

-1745 KR
+1745 KRLYKK

>member
-1 MSSINSL
+1 
-8 VNQKRNKNLIR
+8 
-19 RTMLAAI
+19 MLAAI

-757 DADAAPAPVNEDAPA
+757 DVDAAPAPLNEDAPA
-772 PVGEEASAPAPQSAD
+772 PVGEE
-787 ETTAAPAT
+787 T
-795 ETAQAPVPQDM
+795 
-806 DSKVDAPA
+806 
-814 PVSEEASAPAPQS
+814 SAPAPQS

-862 SAPAPQSVDETATTP
+862 SAPAPQSVDATATTP
-877 VAETAQTPV
+877 IAETAQTPV
-886 PQDIDSEVD
+886 PQDMDSEVD
-895 APAPVGEEAA
+895 APAPVGEEAV
-905 TPAPQDVGGK
+905 THAPQDVGDK

-940 PTSADGATPASGV
+940 PTSAGGATPASGV
-953 TAPAPVPAQNPTT
+953 TAPVPAPAQNPTT

-981 GTVPGAANAPKT
+981 GTVPGTANAPKT
-993 ANVPGMAANNM
+993 VNVPGMAANNM

-1020 PAPASTTG
+1020 PAPGSTTG
-1028 TNAPTS
+1028 ANAPTS

-1045 SGQSSTAPGSGTAPT
+1045 SGQSSTVPGSGTAPT
-1060 TVRPATGAGSVSAPA
+1060 TVRPAAGAGSVSAQA

-1107 AGQAQPVSAP
+1107 TGQAHPVSAP

-1124 PGSAPTIPTESSAAS
+1124 PGSVPTTPTESGAAS
-1139 APTSTTPATTTPASA
+1139 APASPAPTTPTHVSA

-1163 DGATAPVVN
+1163 GGATAPVVN
-1172 HEASAPT
+1172 HEAPAPT

-1367 SAPASSGNTGSSSE
+1367 SAPASSGNTDSSSE

-1436 ETTVETETAATEVV
+1436 ETTVKTETAATEVV

-1458 QSSGSA
+1458 QTSGSA
-1464 VTETVDEAGSESNTQ
+1464 VTETVDEAGSESHTQ

-1490 GQNTDA
+1490 GQNTDT

-1570 QLAEQKRPPIP
+1570 QVAEQKRPPIP

>member
-1 MSSINSL
+1 MYSGELFCFGKKVSSINSL

-19 RTMLAAI
+19 RTMLAAV

-757 DADAAPAPVNEDAPA
+757 DVDAAPAPLNEDSPA
-772 PVGEEASAPAPQSAD
+772 HVG
-787 ETTAAPAT
+787 
-795 ETAQAPVPQDM
+795 
-806 DSKVDAPA
+806 
-814 PVSEEASAPAPQS
+814 EEASAPAPQS

-862 SAPAPQSVDETATTP
+862 SAPAPQSVDATATTP
-877 VAETAQTPV
+877 IAETAQTPV
-886 PQDIDSEVD
+886 PQDMDSEVD

-981 GTVPGAANAPKT
+981 GTVPGTANAPKT

-1020 PAPASTTG
+1020 TAPGSTTG
-1028 TNAPTS
+1028 ANAPTS

-1045 SGQSSTAPGSGTAPT
+1045 SGQSSTVPGSGTAPT
-1060 TVRPATGAGSVSAPA
+1060 TVRPAAGAGSVSAQA

-1107 AGQAQPVSAP
+1107 TGQAHPVSAP

-1124 PGSAPTIPTESSAAS
+1124 PGSVPTTPTESGAAS
-1139 APTSTTPATTTPASA
+1139 APASPAPTTPTHVSA

-1163 DGATAPVVN
+1163 GGATAPVVN

-1249 DVPGAG
+1249 NVPGAG

-1336 DAGSS
+1336 GAGSS

-1556 PEPVAEHEHESEPE
+1556 PEPVAEPEHESESE
-1570 QLAEQKRPPIP
+1570 QVAEQKRPPIP

>member
-1 MSSINSL
+1 
-8 VNQKRNKNLIR
+8 
-19 RTMLAAI
+19 
-26 AGCLMSVCI
+26 MSVCI

-177 GGTFSFSGVGSD
+177 GGTFSFSSVGSD

-602 ANDDNDAFKNSIRD
+602 ANDDSDAFKNSIRD

-736 EEPVPETAETPAAQ
+736 EEPVPETAETPAVQ

-757 DADAAPAPVNEDAPA
+757 DADAAPAPLNEDAPA

-787 ETTAAPAT
+787 E
-795 ETAQAPVPQDM
+795 
-806 DSKVDAPA
+806 
-814 PVSEEASAPAPQS
+814 
-827 ADEAPT
+827 APT
-833 APATETAQAPVPQD
+833 ASATETAQAPVPQD

-886 PQDIDSEVD
+886 PQDMDSEVD
-895 APAPVGEEAA
+895 APAPIGEKAA
-905 TPAPQDVGGK
+905 TPAPQDVGDK

-930 TQSADGKVAE
+930 TQSADGNVAE
-940 PTSADGATPASGV
+940 PASAGGTTPASGA
-953 TAPAPVPAQNPTT
+953 TAPTPAPAQNSTT

-981 GTVPGAANAPKT
+981 GTVPGTANAPKT
-993 ANVPGMAANNM
+993 ANVPGTAANNM

-1028 TNAPTS
+1028 ANAPTS
-1034 VPGTTPAPSTA
+1034 VPGTSPAPSTA
-1045 SGQSSTAPGSGTAPT
+1045 SGQSSTVPGSGTAPT
-1060 TVRPATGAGSVSAPA
+1060 TVRPAAGAGSVSTPA

-1107 AGQAQPVSAP
+1107 AGQAQPVSTP

-1124 PGSAPTIPTESSAAS
+1124 PGSAPTIPTESGAAS
-1139 APTSTTPATTTPASA
+1139 APTSTTPASA

-1172 HEASAPT
+1172 HEASVPT
-1179 APIPATAPASTQE
+1179 VPIPATAPASTQE
-1192 SGETASAPSTATTPA
+1192 SGEIASAPSTATTPA

-1213 TASAPSESDSSSA
+1213 TASAPSESGSSPA
-1226 GGHATTPN
+1226 GGHETAPN
-1234 EGTTHSESSGTGSVS
+1234 EGTAHSESSGTDSVS
-1249 DVPGAG
+1249 NVPGAD

-1281 GSGGTMSPATA
+1281 GSGGTTSPATV
-1292 DTASAVPESAP
+1292 DTTSAAPESAP

-1317 VSDTGSSEPSG
+1317 ASDTGSSEPSG
-1328 DSGSSFGN
+1328 SSESSSDN
-1336 DAGSS
+1336 SAGSS

-1367 SAPASSGNTGSSSE
+1367 SAPTSSGDTGSSSE
-1381 SASSGSAN
+1381 SAPSGSVN

-1396 SETGGTSSETVE
+1396 SETADTSSEKVE
-1408 APAADG
+1408 VPAADG

-1458 QSSGSA
+1458 QSGGST

-1479 NSHDDSENYSG
+1479 NSHDDSESYSG
-1490 GQNTDA
+1490 GQYTDT

-1515 DTEFDATDDAAF
+1515 DTEFDETDDAAF
-1527 DVPIADGSEY
+1527 DAPIADGSEY

-1556 PEPVAEHEHESEPE
+1556 PEPAAEPESESE
-1570 QLAEQKRPPIP
+1570 QVAEQKRPPIP

-1722 DSHGHGKQDKK
+1722 DSHGHGKQDKR

-1745 KR
+1745 RR

>member
-1 MSSINSL
+1 
-8 VNQKRNKNLIR
+8 
-19 RTMLAAI
+19 MLAAV

-117 IISYLINI
+117 IISYLINL

-177 GGTFSFSGVGSD
+177 GGTFSFSSVGSD

-223 KLVLECAE
+223 KLVLECAK

-335 ISEASGVLRSIG
+335 ISEASGVLWGIG

-360 AGVGKNMWDA
+360 AGVGKNKWDA

-602 ANDDNDAFKNSIRD
+602 ANDDSDAFKNSIRD

-631 ENEEEQAAMA
+631 ENEKEQAAMA

-736 EEPVPETAETPAAQ
+736 EEPVPETAETPAVQ

-757 DADAAPAPVNEDAPA
+757 DADAAPAPLNEDAPA

-787 ETTAAPAT
+787 E
-795 ETAQAPVPQDM
+795 
-806 DSKVDAPA
+806 
-814 PVSEEASAPAPQS
+814 
-827 ADEAPT
+827 APT
-833 APATETAQAPVPQD
+833 ASATETAQAPVPQD

-886 PQDIDSEVD
+886 PQDMDSEVD
-895 APAPVGEEAA
+895 APAPIGEKAA
-905 TPAPQDVGGK
+905 TPAPQDVGDK

-930 TQSADGKVAE
+930 TQSADGKVAA
-940 PTSADGATPASGV
+940 PASAGGTTPASGA
-953 TAPAPVPAQNPTT
+953 TAPTPAPAQNSTT

-981 GTVPGAANAPKT
+981 GTVPGTANAPKT
-993 ANVPGMAANNM
+993 ANVPGTAANNM

-1028 TNAPTS
+1028 ANAPTS
-1034 VPGTTPAPSTA
+1034 VPGTSPAPSTA
-1045 SGQSSTAPGSGTAPT
+1045 SGQSSTVPGSGTAPT
-1060 TVRPATGAGSVSAPA
+1060 TVRPAAGAGSVSTPA

-1107 AGQAQPVSAP
+1107 AGQAQHVSTP

-1124 PGSAPTIPTESSAAS
+1124 PGSAPGSAPTIPTESGAAS
-1139 APTSTTPATTTPASA
+1139 APTSTTPASA

-1172 HEASAPT
+1172 HEASVPT
-1179 APIPATAPASTQE
+1179 VPIPATAPASTQE
-1192 SGETASAPSTATTPA
+1192 SGEIASAPSTATTPA

-1213 TASAPSESDSSSA
+1213 TASAPSESGSSPA
-1226 GGHATTPN
+1226 GGHETAPN
-1234 EGTTHSESSGTGSVS
+1234 EGTAHSESSGTDSVS
-1249 DVPGAG
+1249 NVPGAD

-1281 GSGGTMSPATA
+1281 GSGGTTSPATA
-1292 DTASAVPESAP
+1292 DTASAAPESAP
-1303 AESATTTNVATPAP
+1303 AESATTTNVATPVP

-1336 DAGSS
+1336 GAGSS

-1367 SAPASSGNTGSSSE
+1367 SAPASSGNTDSSSE

-1458 QSSGSA
+1458 QTSGSA
-1464 VTETVDEAGSESNTQ
+1464 VTETVDEAGSESHTQ
-1479 NSHDDSENYSG
+1479 NSHDDSENYSS
-1490 GQNTDA
+1490 GQNTDT

-1556 PEPVAEHEHESEPE
+1556 PEPVAEPEPETEPE
-1570 QLAEQKRPPIP
+1570 QVAEQKRPPIP

-1697 NSEPRPYNGHSNG
+1697 NSEPRPYNGRSNG
-1710 QPHFQRYDDQKR
+1710 QSHFQRYDDQKR
-1722 DSHGHGKQDKK
+1722 DSQGHGKQNKRND
-1733 HNPFSGMGDYKR
+1733 PFSGIDDYKR

>member
-1 MSSINSL
+1 
-8 VNQKRNKNLIR
+8 
-19 RTMLAAI
+19 MLAAV

-75 MSTADVSRFVPGFDS
+75 MSTADVSRFVPGFDN

-117 IISYLINI
+117 IISYLINL

-132 SIPKLIWNAVF
+132 SVPKLIWNAVF

-347 NVFGGVASVAGHV
+347 NVFGDVASVAGHV

-727 QATCTFTRD
+727 RATCTFTRD

-757 DADAAPAPVNEDAPA
+757 DVDAAPAPLNEDAPA
-772 PVGEEASAPAPQSAD
+772 PVG
-787 ETTAAPAT
+787 
-795 ETAQAPVPQDM
+795 
-806 DSKVDAPA
+806 
-814 PVSEEASAPAPQS
+814 EEASAPAPQS

-862 SAPAPQSVDETATTP
+862 SAPAPQSVDATATTP
-877 VAETAQTPV
+877 IAETAQTPV
-886 PQDIDSEVD
+886 PQDMDSEVD
-895 APAPVGEEAA
+895 APAPVGEEAV
-905 TPAPQDVGGK
+905 THAPQDVGDK

-940 PTSADGATPASGV
+940 PTSAGGATPASGV
-953 TAPAPVPAQNPTT
+953 TAPAPAPAQNPTT

-981 GTVPGAANAPKT
+981 GTVPGTANAPKT

-1010 ETAATPAVNA
+1010 ETAATPAVNT

-1028 TNAPTS
+1028 ANAPTS
-1034 VPGTTPAPSTA
+1034 VPGTTPTPSTT
-1045 SGQSSTAPGSGTAPT
+1045 SGQSSTVPGSGTAPAKAKPT
-1060 TVRPATGAGSVSAPA
+1060 TGAGSVSAPA

-1081 TAPVSG
+1081 SAPVSG
-1087 GSAGV
+1087 DS
-1092 AVAAG
+1092 AG

-1107 AGQAQPVSAP
+1107 TGQAHPVSAP

-1124 PGSAPTIPTESSAAS
+1124 PGSVPTTPTESGAAS
-1139 APTSTTPATTTPASA
+1139 APASPAPTTPTHVSA

-1163 DGATAPVVN
+1163 GGATAPVVN

-1249 DVPGAG
+1249 NVPGAG

-1265 APTSTNG
+1265 APTSING

-1292 DTASAVPESAP
+1292 DTASAVPKSAP

-1336 DAGSS
+1336 GAGSS

-1570 QLAEQKRPPIP
+1570 QVAEQKRPPIP

-1697 NSEPRPYNGHSNG
+1697 NSEPRPYNGRSNG

-1722 DSHGHGKQDKK
+1722 DSQGHGKQNKRN
-1733 HNPFSGMGDYKR
+1733 NPFSGMDDYKR

>member
-1 MSSINSL
+1 
-8 VNQKRNKNLIR
+8 
-19 RTMLAAI
+19 MLAAV

-602 ANDDNDAFKNSIRD
+602 ANDDSDAFKNSIRD

-757 DADAAPAPVNEDAPA
+757 DVDAAPAPLNEDAPA
-772 PVGEEASAPAPQSAD
+772 PVG
-787 ETTAAPAT
+787 
-795 ETAQAPVPQDM
+795 
-806 DSKVDAPA
+806 
-814 PVSEEASAPAPQS
+814 EEASAPAPQS

-847 VDSKVDAPAPVGEEA
+847 VDSKVDAHAPVGEEA
-862 SAPAPQSVDETATTP
+862 SAPAPQSVDATATTP
-877 VAETAQTPV
+877 IAETAQTPV
-886 PQDIDSEVD
+886 PQDMDSEVD
-895 APAPVGEEAA
+895 APAPVGEEAV
-905 TPAPQDVGGK
+905 THAPQDVGDK

-940 PTSADGATPASGV
+940 PTSAGGATPASGV
-953 TAPAPVPAQNPTT
+953 TAPAPAPAQNPTT

-981 GTVPGAANAPKT
+981 GTVPGTANAPKT

-1020 PAPASTTG
+1020 PAPGSTTG
-1028 TNAPTS
+1028 ANAPTS

-1045 SGQSSTAPGSGTAPT
+1045 SGQSSTVPGSGTAPT
-1060 TVRPATGAGSVSAPA
+1060 TVRPAAGAGSVSAQA

-1107 AGQAQPVSAP
+1107 TGQAHPVSAP

-1124 PGSAPTIPTESSAAS
+1124 PGSVPTTPTESGAAS
-1139 APTSTTPATTTPASA
+1139 APASPAPTTPTHVSA

-1163 DGATAPVVN
+1163 GGATAPVVN

-1226 GGHATTPN
+1226 GGHATPN

-1249 DVPGAG
+1249 NVPGAG

-1336 DAGSS
+1336 GAGSS

-1367 SAPASSGNTGSSSE
+1367 SALTSSGNIGSSSE
-1381 SASSGSAN
+1381 SAPSGSVN

-1396 SETGGTSSETVE
+1396 SETGGTSSEKVE

-1436 ETTVETETAATEVV
+1436 ETTVKTETAATEVV

-1458 QSSGSA
+1458 QSGSST
-1464 VTETVDEAGSESNTQ
+1464 VTETVDEAGSESHTQ
-1479 NSHDDSENYSG
+1479 NSHDDSENYSD
-1490 GQNTDA
+1490 GQNTDT
-1496 EDVSEPDSADEPD
+1496 EDVPEPDSADEPD

-1556 PEPVAEHEHESEPE
+1556 PEPVAEPEPESEPE
-1570 QLAEQKRPPIP
+1570 QVAEQKRPPIP

-1697 NSEPRPYNGHSNG
+1697 NSEPRPYNGRSNG